1 MAQSRSGKKSTKS
14 SGTKKRTSSSKSSSS
29 RSTSARSASSRS
41 SRPSGR
47 AKRRAE
53 TPNLARSV
61 LLVGLSLLCVALVLV
76 PGQNLWRTLRSWYF
90 GVFGVMT
97 YFVGPFL
104 LYLAYLLASGYR
116 VALFAGKVSLM
127 GVLCAGVPVIF
138 SKLNVEG
145 LKAGEVIKMLFTRGG
160 TYYWEGGVLGA
171 PVGATL
177 LALFGRPASNILM
190 LLVFLLG
197 LMFFF
202 AITPVDVVLFVDT
215 QYKKLQAKREERAAA
230 ETAYDTRLF
239 HEEPEEES
247 VENLTEALPDANR
260 PHHPVYDVIADTS
273 RFPKQAAAPVQQPAR
288 QYAQPYTAPVTPVV
302 PEAPFTQQPAPQS
315 RAGFDVDLGPDATE
329 AARVK
334 AETHDPLEPV
344 NIGPGG
350 TFGMDPLSGKTNSPL
365 HYARPQQAAPA
376 PAPQEDF
383 ELQLEPA
390 EEEPAYTAPYTAPA
404 SYTAPS
410 TSYTAAP
417 ADSAPAPQEPVDELD
432 ALINRAVSGH
442 APYYAP
448 QEVSAE
454 TTLDLPQPTEFE
466 TPLTPVPQE
475 PQFDTP
481 LVPVEPEEDLPEP
494 TPVELPQIDMTGRVQ
509 GDTMVISPADLAAGM
524 AAQNVAPL
532 GEPTAADA
540 STTPAAAPMPAAP
553 VSPAVPASPAAI
565 PTLGG
570 SFSDT
575 GSVVSAAWQSGRS
588 VSEMLDAMASQ
599 PAAPSAPAVPV
610 QAPAYTAPAAEPVQ
624 EETTPAQTPAYT
636 APTTPQ
642 PAPSAPAY
650 QPAPQPMTRPA
661 AETTQSSFTVP
672 QQGEAARVRVSTAV
686 GNSAGAPIHT
696 PPVAAKADPNA
707 MRLPTSEEQPPEP
720 YCYPSLNLFNP
731 TRPDDEAGAAREMKK
746 NADILVNTLDSFGVK
761 TTMLDI
767 CRGPSVT
774 RYELQPQAGIK
785 VSRITSLADDIALNL
800 ATAGVRIEAPI
811 PGKPAVG
818 IEVPNKIRST
828 VNIRSVFESQNYIN
842 MRSPLTMAL
851 GKDIAG
857 TAQVAD
863 LCKMPHLL
871 IAGSTGSGKSVC
883 VNSIIISFLFRSGP
897 EDVKLI
903 LIDPKVV
910 ELAEYNGI
918 PHLLMPV
925 VTEPRKAAGALGAS
939 VAEMERRY
947 KLFAENNVREI
958 KAYNKL
964 AAQTGMEHLPYI
976 AIVIDELADLMM
988 VAGKEVEDYIC
999 RIAQKARAAGIHLI
1013 VATQRPSVD
1022 VITGLIKANIP
1033 SRIAFAV
1040 SSQIDSRTILD
1051 SGGAEKLL
1059 GNGDMLFL
1067 PVGASKPVRVQG
1079 TFVTDEEIG
1088 AVLSFIKS
1096 TSTAQYD
1103 EEMIAEMERRA
1114 VAEKGSKK
1122 GGDDD
1127 GDAGG
1132 ALDAMFEQAVE
1143 CVIEAGQASTSLLQR
1158 RCKLGYARAARI
1170 MDQMEQE
1177 KIIGP
1182 YEGAKPRAVLVTKSE
1197 WEERKLNGRYDE

>member
-1 MAQSRSGKKSTKS
+1 MAQSRSGKS
-14 SGTKKRTSSSKSSSS
+14 SGNKNRSSSSSKSKSRSSSS
-29 RSTSARSASSRS
+29 RSSTTYRASSGKSGQSSS
-41 SRPSGR
+41 SRNKAQASRR
-47 AKRRAE
+47 AQRRAE
-53 TPNLARSV
+53 TPNLARSI
-61 LLVGLSLLCVALVLV
+61 LLAGLGLLCVAMVLV
-76 PGQNLWRTLRSWYF
+76 PGQNMWKTLRGGLF
-90 GVFGVMT
+90 GIFGVMT
-97 YFVGPFL
+97 YLVGPFL

-116 VALFAGKVSLM
+116 VTLFAGKVALM
-127 GVLCAGVPVIF
+127 SVLCAGVPVIF
-138 SKLNVEG
+138 SNVSLND
-145 LKAGEVIKMLFTRGG
+145 ANPWQIIKMLFARGQ
-160 TYYWEGGVLGA
+160 TNFWEGGVWGA
-171 PVGATL
+171 PVGGTL
-177 LALFGRPASNILM
+177 LALFGRPASNVIM

-202 AITPVDVVLFVDT
+202 AITPADVVLFVNN
-215 QYKKLQAKREERAAA
+215 QYQKLQQARQDRAEE
-230 ETAYDTRLF
+230 ETAYDTQLF
-239 HEEPEEES
+239 AQEQEEEPI
-247 VENLTEALPDANR
+247 ENLTAPVQDNR
-260 PHHPVYDVIADTS
+260 PHHPAYDVIADTG
-273 RFPKQAAAPVQQPAR
+273 RIPVQPAQPVQPLVQQAAPVNQPA
-288 QYAQPYTAPVTPVV
+288 QPVQPAIPSQPAASAPVIPNYT
-302 PEAPFTQQPAPQS
+302 PAPTYAAYAAAAGYTPASYGTPAAESQP
-315 RAGFDVDLGPDATE
+315 RASFDVDLGPEATAS
-329 AARVK
+329 AAK
-334 AETHDPLEPV
+334 AAIEHDPLEPV

-350 TFGMDPLSGKTNSPL
+350 TFGMDPLSHLSDTS
-365 HYARPQQAAPA
+365 HYHAATADPQPAVQPVADEFELKLDDPAEAAP
-376 PAPQEDF
+376 
-383 ELQLEPA
+383 
-390 EEEPAYTAPYTAPA
+390 EE
-404 SYTAPS
+404 
-410 TSYTAAP
+410 AAG
-417 ADSAPAPQEPVDELD
+417 DELD
-432 ALINRAVSGH
+432 NLISRAVSGH
-442 APYYAP
+442 APYYGE
-448 QEVSAE
+448 QDVSSE
-454 TTLDLPQPTEFE
+454 TTLDLPQGSEFSV
-466 TPLTPVPQE
+466 PLTPE
-475 PQFDTP
+475 PTFDTP
-481 LVPVEPEEDLPEP
+481 LVPVEDDNSFGFPVDGEEGAF
-494 TPVELPQIDMTGRVQ
+494 TG
-509 GDTMVISPADLAAGM
+509 
-524 AAQNVAPL
+524 N
-532 GEPTAADA
+532 
-540 STTPAAAPMPAAP
+540 TPAEEPHSAPAASAAP
-553 VSPAVPASPAAI
+553 AI
-565 PTLGG
+565 PTIGG
-570 SFSDT
+570 SFSVNEAVSNAWNSGRPISDVLNAQPAT
-575 GSVVSAAWQSGRS
+575 PVPQAAPVVPASSVAAAVSA
-588 VSEMLDAMASQ
+588 Q
-599 PAAPSAPAVPV
+599 P
-610 QAPAYTAPAAEPVQ
+610 QQ
-624 EETTPAQTPAYT
+624 
-636 APTTPQ
+636 PTGT
-642 PAPSAPAY
+642 
-650 QPAPQPMTRPA
+650 
-661 AETTQSSFTVP
+661 ESSFVVP
-672 QQGEAARVRVSTAV
+672 QRGEAAHLQVSTSV
-686 GNSAGAPIHT
+686 GNSASAPISS
-696 PPVAAKADPNA
+696 PPSAAKADPNTMNLAA
-707 MRLPTSEEQPPEP
+707 MQAEPVEP
-720 YCYPSLNLFNP
+720 YCYPSLNLFNA

-828 VNIRSVFESQNYIN
+828 VNIRAVFESQNYIN

-857 TAQVAD
+857 AAQVAD

-883 VNSIIISFLFRSGP
+883 VNSIIISFLFRSSP

-964 AAQTGMEHLPYI
+964 AAQTGLEHLPYI

-1051 SGGAEKLL
+1051 ASGAEKLL

-1096 TSTAQYD
+1096 TSSTQYD

-1122 GGDDD
+1122 GSDDD
-1127 GDAGG
+1127 GDTGG
-1132 ALDAMFEQAVE
+1132 ALDPMFEQAVE
-1143 CVIEAGQASTSLLQR
+1143 CVIDAGQASTSLLQR

-1182 YEGAKPRAVLVTKSE
+1182 YEGAKPRTVLVSKAQ
-1197 WEERKLNGRYDE
+1197 WEERKLNGQYDEA

>member
-1 MAQSRSGKKSTKS
+1 MAQSRSGKS
-14 SGTKKRTSSSKSSSS
+14 SGNKNRSSSSSKSKSRSSSS
-29 RSTSARSASSRS
+29 RSSTTYRASSGKSGQSSS
-41 SRPSGR
+41 SRNKAQASRR
-47 AKRRAE
+47 AQRRAE
-53 TPNLARSV
+53 TPNLARSI
-61 LLVGLSLLCVALVLV
+61 LLAGLGLLCVAMVLV
-76 PGQNLWRTLRSWYF
+76 PGQNMWKTLRGGLF
-90 GVFGVMT
+90 GIFGVMT
-97 YFVGPFL
+97 YLVGPFL

-116 VALFAGKVSLM
+116 VTLFAGKVALM
-127 GVLCAGVPVIF
+127 SVLCAGVPVIF
-138 SKLNVEG
+138 SNVSPND
-145 LKAGEVIKMLFTRGG
+145 ANPWQIIKMLFARGQ
-160 TYYWEGGVLGA
+160 TNFWEGGVWGA
-171 PVGATL
+171 PVGGTL
-177 LALFGRPASNILM
+177 LALFGRPASNVIM

-202 AITPVDVVLFVDT
+202 AITPADVVLFVNN
-215 QYKKLQAKREERAAA
+215 QYQKLQQARQDRAEE
-230 ETAYDTRLF
+230 ETAYDTQLF
-239 HEEPEEES
+239 AQEQEEEPI
-247 VENLTEALPDANR
+247 ENLTAPVQDNR
-260 PHHPVYDVIADTS
+260 PHHPAYDVIADTG
-273 RFPKQAAAPVQQPAR
+273 RIPVQPAQPVQPLVQQAAPVNQPA
-288 QYAQPYTAPVTPVV
+288 QPVQPAIPSQPAASAPVIPNYT
-302 PEAPFTQQPAPQS
+302 PAPTYAAYAAAAGYTPASYGTPAAESQP
-315 RAGFDVDLGPDATE
+315 RASFDVDLGPEATAS
-329 AARVK
+329 AAK
-334 AETHDPLEPV
+334 AAIEHDPLEPV

-350 TFGMDPLSGKTNSPL
+350 TFGMDPLSHLSDTS
-365 HYARPQQAAPA
+365 HYHAATADPQPAVQPVADEFELKLDDPAEAAP
-376 PAPQEDF
+376 
-383 ELQLEPA
+383 
-390 EEEPAYTAPYTAPA
+390 EE
-404 SYTAPS
+404 
-410 TSYTAAP
+410 AAG
-417 ADSAPAPQEPVDELD
+417 DELD
-432 ALINRAVSGH
+432 NLISRAVSGH
-442 APYYAP
+442 APYYGE
-448 QEVSAE
+448 QDVSSE
-454 TTLDLPQPTEFE
+454 TTLDLPQESEFSV
-466 TPLTPVPQE
+466 PLTPE
-475 PQFDTP
+475 PTFDTP
-481 LVPVEPEEDLPEP
+481 LVPVED
-494 TPVELPQIDMTGRVQ
+494 
-509 GDTMVISPADLAAGM
+509 
-524 AAQNVAPL
+524 
-532 GEPTAADA
+532 DA
-540 STTPAAAPMPAAP
+540 SFGIPVDGEEGAFTGNTPAKEPHSAPAASAAP
-553 VSPAVPASPAAI
+553 AI
-565 PTLGG
+565 PTIGG
-570 SFSDT
+570 SFSVNEAVSNAWNSGRPISDVLNAQPAT
-575 GSVVSAAWQSGRS
+575 PVPQAAPVVPASSVAAAVSA
-588 VSEMLDAMASQ
+588 Q
-599 PAAPSAPAVPV
+599 P
-610 QAPAYTAPAAEPVQ
+610 QQ
-624 EETTPAQTPAYT
+624 
-636 APTTPQ
+636 PTGT
-642 PAPSAPAY
+642 
-650 QPAPQPMTRPA
+650 
-661 AETTQSSFTVP
+661 ESSFVVP
-672 QQGEAARVRVSTAV
+672 QRGEAAHLQVSTSV
-686 GNSAGAPIHT
+686 GNSASAPISS
-696 PPVAAKADPNA
+696 PPSAAKADPNTMNLAA
-707 MRLPTSEEQPPEP
+707 MQAEPVEP
-720 YCYPSLNLFNP
+720 YCYPSLNLFNA

-828 VNIRSVFESQNYIN
+828 VNIRAVFESQNYIN

-857 TAQVAD
+857 AAQVAD

-883 VNSIIISFLFRSGP
+883 VNSIIISFLFRSSP

-964 AAQTGMEHLPYI
+964 AAQTGLEHLPYI

-1051 SGGAEKLL
+1051 ASGAEKLL

-1096 TSTAQYD
+1096 TSSTQYD

-1122 GGDDD
+1122 GSDDD
-1127 GDAGG
+1127 GDTGG
-1132 ALDAMFEQAVE
+1132 ALDPMFEQAVE
-1143 CVIEAGQASTSLLQR
+1143 CVIDAGQASTSLLQR

-1182 YEGAKPRAVLVTKSE
+1182 YEGAKPRTVLVSKAQ
-1197 WEERKLNGRYDE
+1197 WEERKLNGQYDEA

>member
-1 MAQSRSGKKSTKS
+1 MAQSRSGKKSTKNFSGKKGTATSRGTGRS
-14 SGTKKRTSSSKSSSS
+14 STG
-29 RSTSARSASSRS
+29 RSASARSSAASRS
-41 SRPSGR
+41 RQPSRR
-47 AKRRAE
+47 AQRRAE
-53 TPNLARSV
+53 TPNLARSI
-61 LLVGLSLLCVALVLV
+61 LLVGLGLLCVALVLV

-90 GVFGVMT
+90 GVFGITT
-97 YFVGPFL
+97 YLVGPFL
-104 LYLAYLLASGYR
+104 LYLAYLLATGYR

-127 GVLCAGVPVIF
+127 GVLCASVPVIF
-138 SKLNVEG
+138 SKLNIEN
-145 LKAGEVIKMLFTRGG
+145 LKVGEIVKMLFTRGG
-160 TYYWEGGVLGA
+160 TYFWEGGVLGA
-171 PVGATL
+171 PIGATL
-177 LALFGRPASNILM
+177 LALFGRPASNIIM
-190 LLVFLLG
+190 LLIFLLG

-202 AITPVDVVLFVDT
+202 AITPADVVLFVDG
-215 QYKKLQAKREERAAA
+215 QYKTLQAKREERAAA

-239 HEEPEEES
+239 EQEPEEES
-247 VENLTEALPDANR
+247 VENLTGALPDSSR

-273 RFPKQAAAPVQQPAR
+273 RFPKQTPPAPQRQAACTP
-288 QYAQPYTAPVTPVV
+288 PVTPAV
-302 PEAPFTQQPAPQS
+302 PEAPFAAKPAAQTHAS
-315 RAGFDVDLGPDATE
+315 FDVDLGPSAGE
-329 AARVK
+329 NARQK
-334 AETHDPLEPV
+334 AVSADPLEPV
-344 NIGPGG
+344 SIGPGG
-350 TFGMDPLSGKTNSPL
+350 TFGMDPLSNRANSTL
-365 HYARPQQAAPA
+365 HHTQPQPA
-376 PAPQEDF
+376 PAPKEDF
-383 ELQLEPA
+383 ELQLQPASEPA
-390 EEEPAYTAPYTAPA
+390 APVYSTPLTPVTPAAQA
-404 SYTAPS
+404 S
-410 TSYTAAP
+410 
-417 ADSAPAPQEPVDELD
+417 PAPQDELD

-442 APYYAP
+442 APYYTP

-475 PQFDTP
+475 PKFDTP
-481 LVPVEPEEDLPEP
+481 LVPVEDEPEP
-494 TPVELPQIDMTGRVQ
+494 IPVELPQLDMTGRVQ
-509 GDTMVISPADLAAGM
+509 GDTMVLSPADLAAQM
-524 AAQNVAPL
+524 AADAAPL
-532 GEPTAADA
+532 G
-540 STTPAAAPMPAAP
+540 TPAPAAVPAAP
-553 VSPAVPASPAAI
+553 EAPAVSAPI

-575 GSVVSAAWQSGRS
+575 GSAVSAAWQSGRS
-588 VSEMLDAMASQ
+588 VSEMLDDMLAET
-599 PAAPSAPAVPV
+599 PAAPAQPVVEAPALASDSYTAAPAAAPQPYQSAPA
-610 QAPAYTAPAAEPVQ
+610 
-624 EETTPAQTPAYT
+624 
-636 APTTPQ
+636 
-642 PAPSAPAY
+642 
-650 QPAPQPMTRPA
+650 MTRPA

-672 QQGEAARVRVSTAV
+672 RQGEAARVQVSTAV

-696 PPVAAKADPNA
+696 PPCAVKADPNA

-720 YCYPSLNLFNP
+720 YCYPSLNLFNA

-828 VNIRSVFESQNYIN
+828 VNIRAVFESQNYIN

-1127 GDAGG
+1127 GDGGG

-1182 YEGAKPRAVLVTKSE
+1182 YEGAKPRAVLVTKAE
-1197 WEERKLNGRYDE
+1197 WEERKLNGQYDG

>member
-1 MAQSRSGKKSTKS
+1 MAQSRSGKS
-14 SGTKKRTSSSKSSSS
+14 SGNKNRSSSSSKSKSRSSSS
-29 RSTSARSASSRS
+29 RSSTTYRASSGKSGQSSSSRS
-41 SRPSGR
+41 KAQASRR
-47 AKRRAE
+47 AQRRAE
-53 TPNLARSV
+53 TPNLARSI
-61 LLVGLSLLCVALVLV
+61 LLAGLGLLCVAMVLV
-76 PGQNLWRTLRSWYF
+76 PGQNMWKTLRGGLF
-90 GVFGVMT
+90 GIFGVMT
-97 YFVGPFL
+97 YLVGPFL

-116 VALFAGKVSLM
+116 VTLFAGKVALM
-127 GVLCAGVPVIF
+127 SVLCAGVPVIF
-138 SKLNVEG
+138 SNVSPND
-145 LKAGEVIKMLFTRGG
+145 ANPWQIIKMLFARGQ
-160 TYYWEGGVLGA
+160 TNFWEGGVWGA
-171 PVGATL
+171 PVGGTL
-177 LALFGRPASNILM
+177 LALFGRPASNVIM

-202 AITPVDVVLFVDT
+202 AITPADVVLFVNN
-215 QYKKLQAKREERAAA
+215 QYQKLQQARQDRAEE
-230 ETAYDTRLF
+230 ETAYDTQLF
-239 HEEPEEES
+239 AQEQEEEPI
-247 VENLTEALPDANR
+247 ENLTAPVQDNR
-260 PHHPVYDVIADTS
+260 PHHPAYDVIADTG
-273 RFPKQAAAPVQQPAR
+273 RIPVQPAQPVQPLVQQAAPVNQPA
-288 QYAQPYTAPVTPVV
+288 QPVQPAIPSQPAASAPVIPNYT
-302 PEAPFTQQPAPQS
+302 PAPTYAAYAAAAGYTPASYGTPAAESQP
-315 RAGFDVDLGPDATE
+315 RASFDVDLGPEATAS
-329 AARVK
+329 AAK
-334 AETHDPLEPV
+334 AAIEHDPLEPV

-350 TFGMDPLSGKTNSPL
+350 TFGMDPLSHLSDTS
-365 HYARPQQAAPA
+365 HYHAATADPQPAVQPAAD
-376 PAPQEDF
+376 EF
-383 ELQLEPA
+383 ELKLDDPA
-390 EEEPAYTAPYTAPA
+390 EVAPEE
-404 SYTAPS
+404 
-410 TSYTAAP
+410 AAG
-417 ADSAPAPQEPVDELD
+417 DELD
-432 ALINRAVSGH
+432 NLISRAVSGH
-442 APYYAP
+442 APYYGE
-448 QEVSAE
+448 QDVSSE
-454 TTLDLPQPTEFE
+454 TPLDLPQESEFSV
-466 TPLTPVPQE
+466 PLTPE
-475 PQFDTP
+475 PTFDTP
-481 LVPVEPEEDLPEP
+481 LVPVED
-494 TPVELPQIDMTGRVQ
+494 
-509 GDTMVISPADLAAGM
+509 
-524 AAQNVAPL
+524 
-532 GEPTAADA
+532 DA
-540 STTPAAAPMPAAP
+540 SFGIPVDGEEGAFTGNTPAKEPHSAPAASAAP
-553 VSPAVPASPAAI
+553 AI
-565 PTLGG
+565 PTIGG
-570 SFSDT
+570 SFSVNEAVSNAWNSGRPISDVLNAQPAT
-575 GSVVSAAWQSGRS
+575 PVPQAAPVVPASSVAAAVSA
-588 VSEMLDAMASQ
+588 Q
-599 PAAPSAPAVPV
+599 P
-610 QAPAYTAPAAEPVQ
+610 QQ
-624 EETTPAQTPAYT
+624 
-636 APTTPQ
+636 PTGT
-642 PAPSAPAY
+642 
-650 QPAPQPMTRPA
+650 
-661 AETTQSSFTVP
+661 ESSFVVP
-672 QQGEAARVRVSTAV
+672 QRGEAAHLQVSTSV
-686 GNSAGAPIHT
+686 GNSASAPISS
-696 PPVAAKADPNA
+696 PPSVAKADPNTMNLAA
-707 MRLPTSEEQPPEP
+707 MQAEPVEP
-720 YCYPSLNLFNP
+720 YCYPSLNLFNA

-828 VNIRSVFESQNYIN
+828 VNIRAVFESQNYIN

-857 TAQVAD
+857 AAQVAD

-883 VNSIIISFLFRSGP
+883 VNSIIISFLFRSSP

-964 AAQTGMEHLPYI
+964 AAQTGLEHLPYI

-1051 SGGAEKLL
+1051 ASGAEKLL

-1096 TSTAQYD
+1096 TSSTQYD

-1122 GGDDD
+1122 GSDDD
-1127 GDAGG
+1127 GDTGG
-1132 ALDAMFEQAVE
+1132 ALDPMFEQAVE
-1143 CVIEAGQASTSLLQR
+1143 CVIDAGQASTSLLQR

-1182 YEGAKPRAVLVTKSE
+1182 YEGAKPRTVLVSKAQ
-1197 WEERKLNGRYDE
+1197 WEERKLNGQYDEA

>member
-1 MAQSRSGKKSTKS
+1 MAQSRSGKS
-14 SGTKKRTSSSKSSSS
+14 SGNKNRSSSSSKSKSRSSSS
-29 RSTSARSASSRS
+29 RSSTTYRASSGKSGQSSSSRS
-41 SRPSGR
+41 KAQASRR
-47 AKRRAE
+47 AQRRAE
-53 TPNLARSV
+53 TPNLARSI
-61 LLVGLSLLCVALVLV
+61 LLAGLGLLCVAMVLV
-76 PGQNLWRTLRSWYF
+76 PGQNMWKTLRGGLF
-90 GVFGVMT
+90 GIFGVMT
-97 YFVGPFL
+97 YLVGPFL

-116 VALFAGKVSLM
+116 VTLFAGKVTLM
-127 GVLCAGVPVIF
+127 SVLCAGVPVIF
-138 SKLNVEG
+138 SNVSPND
-145 LKAGEVIKMLFTRGG
+145 ANPWQIIKMLFARGQ
-160 TYYWEGGVLGA
+160 THFWEGGVWGA
-171 PVGATL
+171 PVGGTL
-177 LALFGRPASNILM
+177 LALFGRPASNVIM

-202 AITPVDVVLFVDT
+202 AITPADVVLFVNN
-215 QYKKLQAKREERAAA
+215 QYQKLQQARQDRAEE
-230 ETAYDTRLF
+230 ETAYDTQLF
-239 HEEPEEES
+239 AQEQEEEPI
-247 VENLTEALPDANR
+247 ENLTAPAQDNR
-260 PHHPVYDVIADTS
+260 PHHPAYDVIADTG
-273 RFPKQAAAPVQQPAR
+273 RIPVQPAQPVQPLVQQAAPVNQPA
-288 QYAQPYTAPVTPVV
+288 QPVQPATPSQPAASAPVIPNYT
-302 PEAPFTQQPAPQS
+302 PAPTYAAYAAAAGYTPASYGTPAAESQP
-315 RAGFDVDLGPDATE
+315 RASFDVDLGPEATAS
-329 AARVK
+329 AAK
-334 AETHDPLEPV
+334 AAIEHDPLEPV
-344 NIGPGG
+344 SIGPGG
-350 TFGMDPLSGKTNSPL
+350 TFGMDPLSHLSDTS
-365 HYARPQQAAPA
+365 HYHAATADPQPAVQPAADEFELKLDDPAKAAP
-376 PAPQEDF
+376 
-383 ELQLEPA
+383 
-390 EEEPAYTAPYTAPA
+390 EE
-404 SYTAPS
+404 
-410 TSYTAAP
+410 AAG
-417 ADSAPAPQEPVDELD
+417 DELD
-432 ALINRAVSGH
+432 NLISRAVSGH
-442 APYYAP
+442 APYYGE
-448 QEVSAE
+448 QDVSSE
-454 TTLDLPQPTEFE
+454 TTLDLPQESEFSV
-466 TPLTPVPQE
+466 PLTPE
-475 PQFDTP
+475 PTFDTP
-481 LVPVEPEEDLPEP
+481 LVPVEDDNSFGFPVDGEEG
-494 TPVELPQIDMTGRVQ
+494 VFTG
-509 GDTMVISPADLAAGM
+509 
-524 AAQNVAPL
+524 
-532 GEPTAADA
+532 
-540 STTPAAAPMPAAP
+540 TTPAEEPHSAPAASAAPAIPTIGGSFSVNEAVSDAWNSGRPISDVLNAQPAAP
-553 VSPAVPASPAAI
+553 VPQAAPVVPASSVAAA
-565 PTLGG
+565 
-570 SFSDT
+570 
-575 GSVVSAAWQSGRS
+575 VSA
-588 VSEMLDAMASQ
+588 Q
-599 PAAPSAPAVPV
+599 P
-610 QAPAYTAPAAEPVQ
+610 QQ
-624 EETTPAQTPAYT
+624 
-636 APTTPQ
+636 PTST
-642 PAPSAPAY
+642 
-650 QPAPQPMTRPA
+650 
-661 AETTQSSFTVP
+661 ESSFVVP
-672 QQGEAARVRVSTAV
+672 QRGEAAHLQVSTSV
-686 GNSAGAPIHT
+686 GNSASAPISS
-696 PPVAAKADPNA
+696 PPSAAKADPNTMNLAA
-707 MRLPTSEEQPPEP
+707 MQAEPVEP
-720 YCYPSLNLFNP
+720 YCYPSLNLFNA

-828 VNIRSVFESQNYIN
+828 VNIRAVFESQNYIN

-857 TAQVAD
+857 AAQVAD

-883 VNSIIISFLFRSGP
+883 VNSIIISFLFRSSP

-964 AAQTGMEHLPYI
+964 AAQTGLEHLPYI

-1051 SGGAEKLL
+1051 ASGAEKLL

-1079 TFVTDEEIG
+1079 TLVTDEEIG
-1088 AVLSFIKS
+1088 AGLSLTKS
-1096 TSTAQYD
+1096 TSSTQYD

-1122 GGDDD
+1122 GSDDD
-1127 GDAGG
+1127 GDTGG
-1132 ALDAMFEQAVE
+1132 ALDPMFEQAVE
-1143 CVIEAGQASTSLLQR
+1143 CVIDAGQASTSLLQR

-1182 YEGAKPRAVLVTKSE
+1182 YEGAKPRTVLVSKAQ
-1197 WEERKLNGRYDE
+1197 WEERKLNGQYDEA

>member
-1 MAQSRSGKKSTKS
+1 MAQSRSGKS
-14 SGTKKRTSSSKSSSS
+14 SGNKNRSSSSSKSKSRSSSS
-29 RSTSARSASSRS
+29 RSSTTYRASSGKSGQSSSSRS
-41 SRPSGR
+41 KAQASRR
-47 AKRRAE
+47 AQRRAE
-53 TPNLARSV
+53 TPNLARSI
-61 LLVGLSLLCVALVLV
+61 LLAGLGLLCVAMVLV
-76 PGQNLWRTLRSWYF
+76 PGQNMWKTLRGGLF
-90 GVFGVMT
+90 GIFGVMT
-97 YFVGPFL
+97 YLVGPFL

-116 VALFAGKVSLM
+116 VTLFAGKVTLM
-127 GVLCAGVPVIF
+127 SVLCAGVPVIF
-138 SKLNVEG
+138 SNVTLND
-145 LKAGEVIKMLFTRGG
+145 ANPWQIIKMLFARGQ
-160 TYYWEGGVLGA
+160 TNFWEGGVWGA
-171 PVGATL
+171 PVGGTL
-177 LALFGRPASNILM
+177 LALFGRPASNVIM

-202 AITPVDVVLFVDT
+202 AITPADVVLFVNN
-215 QYKKLQAKREERAAA
+215 QYQKLQQARQDRAEE
-230 ETAYDTRLF
+230 ETAYDTQLF
-239 HEEPEEES
+239 AQEQEEEPI
-247 VENLTEALPDANR
+247 ENLTAPAQDNR
-260 PHHPVYDVIADTS
+260 PHHPAYDVIADTG
-273 RFPKQAAAPVQQPAR
+273 RIPVQPAQPVQPLVQQAAPVNQPA
-288 QYAQPYTAPVTPVV
+288 QPVQSAVPSQPAASAPVIPNYT
-302 PEAPFTQQPAPQS
+302 PAPTYAAYAAAAGYTPASYGTPAAESQP
-315 RAGFDVDLGPDATE
+315 RASFDVDLGPEATAS
-329 AARVK
+329 AAK
-334 AETHDPLEPV
+334 AAIEHDPLEPV
-344 NIGPGG
+344 SIGPGG
-350 TFGMDPLSGKTNSPL
+350 TFGMDPLSHLSDTS
-365 HYARPQQAAPA
+365 HYHAATADPQPAVQPAADEFELKLDDPAEAAP
-376 PAPQEDF
+376 
-383 ELQLEPA
+383 
-390 EEEPAYTAPYTAPA
+390 EE
-404 SYTAPS
+404 
-410 TSYTAAP
+410 AAG
-417 ADSAPAPQEPVDELD
+417 DELD
-432 ALINRAVSGH
+432 NLISRAVSGH
-442 APYYAP
+442 APYYGE
-448 QEVSAE
+448 QDVSSE
-454 TTLDLPQPTEFE
+454 TTLDLPQESEFSV
-466 TPLTPVPQE
+466 PLTPE
-475 PQFDTP
+475 PTFDTP
-481 LVPVEPEEDLPEP
+481 LVPVED
-494 TPVELPQIDMTGRVQ
+494 
-509 GDTMVISPADLAAGM
+509 
-524 AAQNVAPL
+524 
-532 GEPTAADA
+532 DA
-540 STTPAAAPMPAAP
+540 SFGIPVDGEEGAFTGNTPAEEPHSAPAASAAP
-553 VSPAVPASPAAI
+553 AI
-565 PTLGG
+565 PTIGG
-570 SFSDT
+570 SFSVNEAVSDAWNSGRPISDVLNAQPAT
-575 GSVVSAAWQSGRS
+575 PVPQAASVVPASSVAAAVSA
-588 VSEMLDAMASQ
+588 Q
-599 PAAPSAPAVPV
+599 P
-610 QAPAYTAPAAEPVQ
+610 QQ
-624 EETTPAQTPAYT
+624 
-636 APTTPQ
+636 PTGT
-642 PAPSAPAY
+642 
-650 QPAPQPMTRPA
+650 
-661 AETTQSSFTVP
+661 ESSFVVP
-672 QQGEAARVRVSTAV
+672 QRGEAAHLQVSTSV
-686 GNSAGAPIHT
+686 GNSASAPISS
-696 PPVAAKADPNA
+696 PPSAAKADPNTMNLAA
-707 MRLPTSEEQPPEP
+707 MQAEPVEP
-720 YCYPSLNLFNP
+720 YCYPSLNLFNA

-828 VNIRSVFESQNYIN
+828 VNIRAVFESQNYIN

-857 TAQVAD
+857 AAQVAD

-883 VNSIIISFLFRSGP
+883 VNSIIISFLFRSSP

-964 AAQTGMEHLPYI
+964 AAQTGLEHLPYI

-1051 SGGAEKLL
+1051 ASGAEKLL

-1096 TSTAQYD
+1096 TSSTQYD

-1122 GGDDD
+1122 GSDDD
-1127 GDAGG
+1127 GDTGG
-1132 ALDAMFEQAVE
+1132 ALDPMFEQAVE
-1143 CVIEAGQASTSLLQR
+1143 CVIDAGQASTSLLQR

-1182 YEGAKPRAVLVTKSE
+1182 YEGAKPRTVLVSKAQ
-1197 WEERKLNGRYDE
+1197 WEERKLNGQYDEA

>member
-1 MAQSRSGKKSTKS
+1 MAQSRSGKS
-14 SGTKKRTSSSKSSSS
+14 SGNKNRSSSSSKSKSRSSSS
-29 RSTSARSASSRS
+29 RSSTTYRASSGKSGQSSSSRS
-41 SRPSGR
+41 KAQASRR
-47 AKRRAE
+47 AQRRAE
-53 TPNLARSV
+53 TPNLARSI
-61 LLVGLSLLCVALVLV
+61 LLAGLGLLCVAMVLV
-76 PGQNLWRTLRSWYF
+76 PGQNMWKTLRGGLF
-90 GVFGVMT
+90 GIFGVMT
-97 YFVGPFL
+97 YLVGPFL

-116 VALFAGKVSLM
+116 VTLFAGKVALM
-127 GVLCAGVPVIF
+127 SVLCAGVPVIF
-138 SKLNVEG
+138 SNVSLND
-145 LKAGEVIKMLFTRGG
+145 ANPWQIIKMLFARGQ
-160 TYYWEGGVLGA
+160 TNFWEGGVWGA
-171 PVGATL
+171 PVGGTL
-177 LALFGRPASNILM
+177 LALFGRPASNVIM

-202 AITPVDVVLFVDT
+202 AITPADVVLFVNN
-215 QYKKLQAKREERAAA
+215 QYQKLQQARQDRAEE
-230 ETAYDTRLF
+230 ETAYDTQLF
-239 HEEPEEES
+239 AQEQEEEPI
-247 VENLTEALPDANR
+247 ENLTAPVQDNR
-260 PHHPVYDVIADTS
+260 PHHPAYDVIADTG
-273 RFPKQAAAPVQQPAR
+273 RIPVQPAQPVQPLVQQAAPVNQPTQPVQPAIPS
-288 QYAQPYTAPVTPVV
+288 QPAASAPVIPNYT
-302 PEAPFTQQPAPQS
+302 PAPTYAAYAAAAGYTPASYGTPAAESQP
-315 RAGFDVDLGPDATE
+315 RASFDVDLGPEATAS
-329 AARVK
+329 AAK
-334 AETHDPLEPV
+334 AAIEHDPLEPV

-350 TFGMDPLSGKTNSPL
+350 TFGMDPLSHLSDTS
-365 HYARPQQAAPA
+365 HYHAATADPQPAVQPAADEFELKLDDPAEAAP
-376 PAPQEDF
+376 
-383 ELQLEPA
+383 
-390 EEEPAYTAPYTAPA
+390 EE
-404 SYTAPS
+404 
-410 TSYTAAP
+410 AAG
-417 ADSAPAPQEPVDELD
+417 DELD
-432 ALINRAVSGH
+432 NLISRAVSGH
-442 APYYAP
+442 APYYGE
-448 QEVSAE
+448 QDVSSE
-454 TTLDLPQPTEFE
+454 TTLDLPQESEFSV
-466 TPLTPVPQE
+466 PLTPE
-475 PQFDTP
+475 PTFDTP
-481 LVPVEPEEDLPEP
+481 LVPVEDDNSFGFPVDGEEG
-494 TPVELPQIDMTGRVQ
+494 VFTG
-509 GDTMVISPADLAAGM
+509 
-524 AAQNVAPL
+524 
-532 GEPTAADA
+532 
-540 STTPAAAPMPAAP
+540 TTPAEEPHNTPAASAAP
-553 VSPAVPASPAAI
+553 AI
-565 PTLGG
+565 PTIGG
-570 SFSDT
+570 SFSVNEAVSDAWNSGRPISDVLNAQPAT
-575 GSVVSAAWQSGRS
+575 PVPQAAPVVPASSVAAAVSA
-588 VSEMLDAMASQ
+588 Q
-599 PAAPSAPAVPV
+599 P
-610 QAPAYTAPAAEPVQ
+610 QQ
-624 EETTPAQTPAYT
+624 
-636 APTTPQ
+636 PTGT
-642 PAPSAPAY
+642 
-650 QPAPQPMTRPA
+650 
-661 AETTQSSFTVP
+661 ESSFVVP
-672 QQGEAARVRVSTAV
+672 QRGEAAHLQVSTSV
-686 GNSAGAPIHT
+686 GNSASAPISS
-696 PPVAAKADPNA
+696 PPSAAKADPNTMNLAA
-707 MRLPTSEEQPPEP
+707 MQAEPVEP
-720 YCYPSLNLFNP
+720 YCYPSLNLFNA

-828 VNIRSVFESQNYIN
+828 VNIRAVFESQNYIN

-857 TAQVAD
+857 AAQVAD

-883 VNSIIISFLFRSGP
+883 VNSIIISFLFRSSP

-964 AAQTGMEHLPYI
+964 AAQTGLEHLPYI

-1051 SGGAEKLL
+1051 ASGAEKLL

-1096 TSTAQYD
+1096 TSSTQYD

-1122 GGDDD
+1122 GSDDD
-1127 GDAGG
+1127 GDTGG
-1132 ALDAMFEQAVE
+1132 ALDPMFEQAVE
-1143 CVIEAGQASTSLLQR
+1143 CVIDAGQASTSLLQR

-1182 YEGAKPRAVLVTKSE
+1182 YEGAKPRTVLVSKAQ
-1197 WEERKLNGRYDE
+1197 WEERKLNGQYDEA

>member
-1 MAQSRSGKKSTKS
+1 MAQSRSGKS
-14 SGTKKRTSSSKSSSS
+14 SGNKNRSSSSSKSKSRSSSS
-29 RSTSARSASSRS
+29 RSSTTYRASSGKSGQSSSSRS
-41 SRPSGR
+41 KAQASRR
-47 AKRRAE
+47 AQRRAE
-53 TPNLARSV
+53 TPNLARSI
-61 LLVGLSLLCVALVLV
+61 LLAGLGLLCVAMVLV
-76 PGQNLWRTLRSWYF
+76 PGQNMWKTLRGGLF
-90 GVFGVMT
+90 GIFGVMT
-97 YFVGPFL
+97 YLVGPFL

-116 VALFAGKVSLM
+116 VTLFAGKVALM
-127 GVLCAGVPVIF
+127 SVLCAGVPVIF
-138 SKLNVEG
+138 SNVSLND
-145 LKAGEVIKMLFTRGG
+145 ANPWQIIKMLFARGQ
-160 TYYWEGGVLGA
+160 TNFWEGGVWGA
-171 PVGATL
+171 PVGGTL
-177 LALFGRPASNILM
+177 LALFGRPASNVIM

-202 AITPVDVVLFVDT
+202 AITPADVVLFVNN
-215 QYKKLQAKREERAAA
+215 QYQKLQQARQDRAEE
-230 ETAYDTRLF
+230 ETAYDTQLF
-239 HEEPEEES
+239 AQEQEEEPI
-247 VENLTEALPDANR
+247 ENLTAPAQDNR
-260 PHHPVYDVIADTS
+260 PHHPAYDVIADTG
-273 RFPKQAAAPVQQPAR
+273 RIPVQPAQPVQPLVQQAAPVNQPA
-288 QYAQPYTAPVTPVV
+288 QPVQPAIPSQPAASAPVIPNYT
-302 PEAPFTQQPAPQS
+302 PAPTYAAYAAAAGYTPASYGTPAAESQP
-315 RAGFDVDLGPDATE
+315 RASFDVDLGPEATAS
-329 AARVK
+329 AAK
-334 AETHDPLEPV
+334 AAIEHDPLEPV

-350 TFGMDPLSGKTNSPL
+350 TFGMDPLSHLSDTS
-365 HYARPQQAAPA
+365 HYHAAAAEQQPTVQPAAD
-376 PAPQEDF
+376 EF
-383 ELQLEPA
+383 ELKLDDPA
-390 EEEPAYTAPYTAPA
+390 ETAPEE
-404 SYTAPS
+404 
-410 TSYTAAP
+410 AAG
-417 ADSAPAPQEPVDELD
+417 DELD
-432 ALINRAVSGH
+432 NLISRAVSGH
-442 APYYAP
+442 APYYGE
-448 QEVSAE
+448 QDVSSE
-454 TTLDLPQPTEFE
+454 TTLDLPQESEFSV
-466 TPLTPVPQE
+466 PLTPQPT
-475 PQFDTP
+475 FDTP
-481 LVPVEPEEDLPEP
+481 LVPVED
-494 TPVELPQIDMTGRVQ
+494 
-509 GDTMVISPADLAAGM
+509 
-524 AAQNVAPL
+524 
-532 GEPTAADA
+532 DA
-540 STTPAAAPMPAAP
+540 SFDIPVDGEEGVFTGTTPAEEPHSAPAASAAP
-553 VSPAVPASPAAI
+553 AI
-565 PTLGG
+565 PTIGG
-570 SFSDT
+570 SFS
-575 GSVVSAAWQSGRS
+575 VNEAVSDAWNSGRPIS
-588 VSEMLDAMASQ
+588 DVLN
-599 PAAPSAPAVPV
+599 
-610 QAPAYTAPAAEPVQ
+610 
-624 EETTPAQTPAYT
+624 AQ
-636 APTTPQ
+636 PTTPVPQAAPVVPASSVAAAVSAQ
-642 PAPSAPAY
+642 PQ
-650 QPAPQPMTRPA
+650 QPTGT
-661 AETTQSSFTVP
+661 ESSFVVP
-672 QQGEAARVRVSTAV
+672 QRGEAAHLQVSTSV
-686 GNSAGAPIHT
+686 GNSASAPISS
-696 PPVAAKADPNA
+696 PPSAAKADPNTMNLAA
-707 MRLPTSEEQPPEP
+707 MQAEPVEP
-720 YCYPSLNLFNP
+720 YCYPSLNLFNA
-731 TRPDDEAGAAREMKK
+731 THPDDEAGAAREMKK

-828 VNIRSVFESQNYIN
+828 VNIRAVFESQNYIN

-857 TAQVAD
+857 AAQVAD

-883 VNSIIISFLFRSGP
+883 VNSIIISFLFRSSP

-964 AAQTGMEHLPYI
+964 AAQTGLEHLPYI

-1051 SGGAEKLL
+1051 ASGAEKLL

-1096 TSTAQYD
+1096 TSSTQYD

-1122 GGDDD
+1122 GSDDD
-1127 GDAGG
+1127 GDTGG
-1132 ALDAMFEQAVE
+1132 ALDPMFEQAVE
-1143 CVIEAGQASTSLLQR
+1143 CVIDAGQASTSLLQR

-1182 YEGAKPRAVLVTKSE
+1182 YEGAKPRTVLVSKAQ
-1197 WEERKLNGRYDE
+1197 WEERKLNGQYDEA

>member
-1 MAQSRSGKKSTKS
+1 MAQSRSRKTGSQKRSSTS
-14 SGTKKRTSSSKSSSS
+14 RSSSS
-29 RSTSARSASSRS
+29 RSRSSSARSSSSRS
-41 SRPSGR
+41 KTAASRR
-47 AKRRAE
+47 ARRRAE
-53 TPNLARSV
+53 NPNLLRSV
-61 LLVGLSLLCVALVLV
+61 LLAGLGLLCVAMVLV
-76 PGQNLWRTLRSWYF
+76 PGQNIWKSMRGGLF
-90 GVFGVMT
+90 GVFGIMT
-97 YFVGPFL
+97 YLVGPFL

-116 VALFAGKVSLM
+116 VALFAGKVVLM
-127 GVLCAGVPVIF
+127 GTLCASVPVVF
-138 SKLNVEG
+138 SKVSVSEAN
-145 LKAGEVIKMLFTRGG
+145 AWEVVKMLFMRGQTG
-160 TYYWEGGVLGA
+160 FWEGGVLGA
-171 PVGATL
+171 PIGATL
-177 LALFGRPASNILM
+177 LALFGRPASNFVM
-190 LLVFLLG
+190 LLVFALG
-197 LMFFF
+197 LMVFF
-202 AITPVDVVLFVDT
+202 AITPVDVVQFIDG
-215 QYKKLQAKREERAAA
+215 QYRKFQQAQAEREAA
-230 ETAYDTRLF
+230 ESAYDTQLF
-239 HEEPEEES
+239 GGEPEEEPI
-247 VENLTEALPDANR
+247 ENLTGSLPDTPR
-260 PHHPVYDVIADTS
+260 RQHPAYDVIADTGRIPQPS
-273 RFPKQAAAPVQQPAR
+273 APSPAAAPAMQGLSGMGGS
-288 QYAQPYTAPVTPVV
+288 T
-302 PEAPFTQQPAPQS
+302 
-315 RAGFDVDLGPDATE
+315 RASFDVDLGPRPE
-329 AARVK
+329 AQALKQAV
-334 AETHDPLEPV
+334 EHDPLEPV

-350 TFGMDPLSGKTNSPL
+350 TFGLDPLSHLSDSQRFHAPKT
-365 HYARPQQAAPA
+365 APQPA

-383 ELQLEPA
+383 ELKLQPE
-390 EEEPAYTAPYTAPA
+390 
-404 SYTAPS
+404 
-410 TSYTAAP
+410 
-417 ADSAPAPQEPVDELD
+417 QETPVTEDGDELD
-432 ALINRAVSGH
+432 SLINRAVSGH

-448 QEVSAE
+448 HEAGAAASFPEDEQGFSVP
-454 TTLDLPQPTEFE
+454 LQP
-466 TPLTPVPQE
+466 E
-475 PQFDTP
+475 PQAEAFETP
-481 LVPVEPEEDLPEP
+481 LVPVEPEPA
-494 TPVELPQIDMTGRVQ
+494 RVP
-509 GDTMVISPADLAAGM
+509 GDTMAFSPEDLHTGTS
-524 AAQNVAPL
+524 
-532 GEPTAADA
+532 G
-540 STTPAAAPMPAAP
+540 S
-553 VSPAVPASPAAI
+553 I
-565 PTLGG
+565 PTLNG
-570 SFSDT
+570 SFDV
-575 GSVVSAAWQSGRS
+575 GQAASAAWQSGRPI
-588 VSEMLDAMASQ
+588 SELLDNQSQQ
-599 PAAPSAPAVPV
+599 PAR
-610 QAPAYTAPAAEPVQ
+610 
-624 EETTPAQTPAYT
+624 
-636 APTTPQ
+636 PTGT
-642 PAPSAPAY
+642 
-650 QPAPQPMTRPA
+650 
-661 AETTQSSFTVP
+661 ESSYIVP
-672 QQGEAARVRVSTAV
+672 QRGEAAQLQVSTAV
-686 GNSAGAPIHT
+686 GNSASAPVHT
-696 PPVAAKADPNA
+696 PPSAAKADPAALQLANA
-707 MRLPTSEEQPPEP
+707 MKEPPKP
-720 YCYPSLNLFNP
+720 YCYPSLNLFNA
-731 TRPDDEAGAAREMKK
+731 TRPEDEAGAAREMKK
-746 NADILVNTLDSFGVK
+746 NADTLVNTLESFGVK
-761 TTMLDI
+761 TRILDI

-828 VNIRSVFESQNYIN
+828 VNIRTVFESQNYIN

-964 AAQTGMEHLPYI
+964 AAQKGLEHLPYI
-976 AIVIDELADLMM
+976 AIIIDELADLMM

-1033 SRIAFAV
+1033 SRVAFAV

-1051 SGGAEKLL
+1051 SAGAEKLL

-1067 PVGASKPVRVQG
+1067 PVGAAKPVRVQG

-1096 TSTAQYD
+1096 TSSTQYD

-1122 GGDDD
+1122 GDDD
-1127 GDAGG
+1127 GDGNG
-1132 ALDAMFEQAVE
+1132 ALDPMFEQAVE

-1182 YEGAKPRAVLVTKSE
+1182 YEGAKPRSVLVTQAQ
-1197 WEERKLNGRYDE
+1197 WQERKLNAQYGEA

>member
-1 MAQSRSGKKSTKS
+1 MAQSRSGKS
-14 SGTKKRTSSSKSSSS
+14 SGNKNRSSSSSKSKSRSSSS
-29 RSTSARSASSRS
+29 RSSTTYRASSGKSGQSSSSRS
-41 SRPSGR
+41 KAQASRR
-47 AKRRAE
+47 AQRRAE
-53 TPNLARSV
+53 TPNLARSI
-61 LLVGLSLLCVALVLV
+61 LLAGLGLLCVAMVLV
-76 PGQNLWRTLRSWYF
+76 PGQNMWKTLRGGLF
-90 GVFGVMT
+90 GIFGVMT
-97 YFVGPFL
+97 YLVGPFL

-116 VALFAGKVSLM
+116 VTLFAGKVALM
-127 GVLCAGVPVIF
+127 SVLCAGVPVIF
-138 SKLNVEG
+138 SNVSLND
-145 LKAGEVIKMLFTRGG
+145 ANPWQIIKMLFARGQ
-160 TYYWEGGVLGA
+160 TNFWEGGVWGA
-171 PVGATL
+171 PVGGTL
-177 LALFGRPASNILM
+177 LALFGRPASNVIM

-202 AITPVDVVLFVDT
+202 AITPADVVLFVNN
-215 QYKKLQAKREERAAA
+215 QYQKLQQARQDRAEE
-230 ETAYDTRLF
+230 ETAYDTQLF
-239 HEEPEEES
+239 AQEQEEEPI
-247 VENLTEALPDANR
+247 ENLTAPAQDNR
-260 PHHPVYDVIADTS
+260 PHHPAYDVIADTG
-273 RFPKQAAAPVQQPAR
+273 RIPVQPAQPVQPLVQQAAPVNQPA
-288 QYAQPYTAPVTPVV
+288 QPVQSAVPSQPAASAPVIPNYT
-302 PEAPFTQQPAPQS
+302 PAPTYAAYAAAAGYTPASYGTPAAESQP
-315 RAGFDVDLGPDATE
+315 RASFDVDLGPEATAS
-329 AARVK
+329 AAK
-334 AETHDPLEPV
+334 TAIEHDPLEPV

-350 TFGMDPLSGKTNSPL
+350 TFGMDPLSHLSDTS
-365 HYARPQQAAPA
+365 HYHAATADPQPAVQPAADEFELKLDDPAKAAP
-376 PAPQEDF
+376 
-383 ELQLEPA
+383 
-390 EEEPAYTAPYTAPA
+390 EE
-404 SYTAPS
+404 
-410 TSYTAAP
+410 AAG
-417 ADSAPAPQEPVDELD
+417 DELD
-432 ALINRAVSGH
+432 NLISRAVSGH
-442 APYYAP
+442 APYYGE
-448 QEVSAE
+448 QDVSSE
-454 TTLDLPQPTEFE
+454 TTLDLPQESEFSV
-466 TPLTPVPQE
+466 PLTPE
-475 PQFDTP
+475 PTFDTP
-481 LVPVEPEEDLPEP
+481 LVPVED
-494 TPVELPQIDMTGRVQ
+494 
-509 GDTMVISPADLAAGM
+509 
-524 AAQNVAPL
+524 
-532 GEPTAADA
+532 DA
-540 STTPAAAPMPAAP
+540 SFDIPVDGEEGVFTGTTPAEEPHSAPAASAAP
-553 VSPAVPASPAAI
+553 AI
-565 PTLGG
+565 PTIGG
-570 SFSDT
+570 SFSVNEAVSDAWNSGRPISDVLNAQPAT
-575 GSVVSAAWQSGRS
+575 PVQQAAPVVPASSVAAAVSA
-588 VSEMLDAMASQ
+588 Q
-599 PAAPSAPAVPV
+599 P
-610 QAPAYTAPAAEPVQ
+610 QQ
-624 EETTPAQTPAYT
+624 
-636 APTTPQ
+636 PTGT
-642 PAPSAPAY
+642 
-650 QPAPQPMTRPA
+650 
-661 AETTQSSFTVP
+661 ESSFVVP
-672 QQGEAARVRVSTAV
+672 QRGEAAHLQVSTSV
-686 GNSAGAPIHT
+686 GNSASAPISS
-696 PPVAAKADPNA
+696 PPSAAKADPNTMNLAA
-707 MRLPTSEEQPPEP
+707 MQAEPVEP
-720 YCYPSLNLFNP
+720 YCYPSLNLFNA
-731 TRPDDEAGAAREMKK
+731 THPDDEAGAAREMKK

-828 VNIRSVFESQNYIN
+828 VNIRAVFESQNYIN

-857 TAQVAD
+857 AAQVAD

-883 VNSIIISFLFRSGP
+883 VNSIIISFLFRSSP

-964 AAQTGMEHLPYI
+964 AAQTGLEHLPYI

-1051 SGGAEKLL
+1051 ASGAEKLL

-1096 TSTAQYD
+1096 TSSTQYD

-1122 GGDDD
+1122 GSDDD
-1127 GDAGG
+1127 GDTGG
-1132 ALDAMFEQAVE
+1132 ALDPMFEQAVE
-1143 CVIEAGQASTSLLQR
+1143 CVIDAGQASTSLLQR

-1182 YEGAKPRAVLVTKSE
+1182 YEGAKPRTVLVSKAQ
-1197 WEERKLNGRYDE
+1197 WEERKLNGQYDES

>member
-1 MAQSRSGKKSTKS
+1 MAQSRSNKNSKKKSSTS
-14 SGTKKRTSSSKSSSS
+14 RSSSSRGRSSSS
-29 RSTSARSASSRS
+29 RSSSRS
-41 SRPSGR
+41 KKTVSRR
-47 AKRRAE
+47 AQRRAE
-53 TPNLARSV
+53 TPNLLRSV
-61 LLVGLSLLCVALVLV
+61 LLAGLGLLCVAMVLV
-76 PGQNLWRTLRSWYF
+76 PGQNIWKAMRGGLF
-90 GVFGVMT
+90 GIFGIMT
-97 YFVGPFL
+97 YLVGPFL

-116 VALFAGKVSLM
+116 VGLFAGKVVLM
-127 GVLCAGVPVIF
+127 GTLCASVPVVF
-138 SKLNVEG
+138 SKVSVSEANAWEI
-145 LKAGEVIKMLFTRGG
+145 IKMLYARGQTG
-160 TYYWEGGVLGA
+160 FWEGGVIGA
-171 PVGATL
+171 PIGATL
-177 LALFGRPASNILM
+177 LALFGRPASNFVM
-190 LLVFLLG
+190 LLVFALG
-197 LMFFF
+197 LMVFF
-202 AITPVDVVLFVDT
+202 AITPVDVVQFLNG
-215 QYKKLQAKREERAAA
+215 QYQKVQQARAEREASEA
-230 ETAYDTRLF
+230 AYDTQLF
-239 HEEPEEES
+239 GEEPEEEPI
-247 VENLTEALPDANR
+247 ENLTGTLPDAPR
-260 PHHPVYDVIADTS
+260 RHHPAYDVIADTGRIPTAQTAATPVMPS
-273 RFPKQAAAPVQQPAR
+273 MAGMAGAAP
-288 QYAQPYTAPVTPVV
+288 
-302 PEAPFTQQPAPQS
+302 
-315 RAGFDVDLGPDATE
+315 RASFDVDLGPGPEGQALKQAVE
-329 AARVK
+329 
-334 AETHDPLEPV
+334 HDPLEPV
-344 NIGPGG
+344 TIGPGG
-350 TFGMDPLSGKTNSPL
+350 TFGMDPLSHLSDSQRFHAPKREPE
-365 HYARPQQAAPA
+365 PA
-376 PAPQEDF
+376 PAPQENF
-383 ELQLEPA
+383 ELTLQPEQPTVTA
-390 EEEPAYTAPYTAPA
+390 E
-404 SYTAPS
+404 S
-410 TSYTAAP
+410 
-417 ADSAPAPQEPVDELD
+417 DELD
-432 ALINRAVSGH
+432 NLINRAVSGH
-442 APYYAP
+442 APYYTA
-448 QEVSAE
+448 QE
-454 TTLDLPQPTEFE
+454 TESIYGHATDSQEFSV
-466 TPLTPVPQE
+466 PLHPDVQNE
-475 PQFDTP
+475 GFDTP
-481 LVPVEPEEDLPEP
+481 LVPVEPD
-494 TPVELPQIDMTGRVQ
+494 TSSMAPQT
-509 GDTMVISPADLAAGM
+509 
-524 AAQNVAPL
+524 
-532 GEPTAADA
+532 
-540 STTPAAAPMPAAP
+540 
-553 VSPAVPASPAAI
+553 VSAI
-565 PTLGG
+565 PTLNG
-570 SFSDT
+570 SFDDV
-575 GSVVSAAWQSGRS
+575 GQAAGAAWQSGRPLS
-588 VSEMLDAMASQ
+588 DLLEQQNGTTTVQ
-599 PAAPSAPAVPV
+599 P
-610 QAPAYTAPAAEPVQ
+610 TGTE
-624 EETTPAQTPAYT
+624 
-636 APTTPQ
+636 
-642 PAPSAPAY
+642 
-650 QPAPQPMTRPA
+650 
-661 AETTQSSFTVP
+661 SSFTVP
-672 QQGEAARVRVSTAV
+672 QGGTAAHLQVSATV
-686 GNSAGAPIHT
+686 GNSAGAPLYT
-696 PPVAAKADPNA
+696 PPSAAKADPNA
-707 MRLPTSEEQPPEP
+707 MRLDTAQKEPPKP
-720 YCYPSLNLFNP
+720 YCYPSLNLFNA

-746 NADILVNTLDSFGVK
+746 NADTLVNTLESFGVK
-761 TTMLDI
+761 TKILDI

-828 VNIRSVFESQNYIN
+828 VNIRTVFESQNYIN

-976 AIVIDELADLMM
+976 AIIIDELADLMM

-1051 SGGAEKLL
+1051 TSGAEKLL

-1067 PVGASKPVRVQG
+1067 PVGAAKPVRVQG

-1096 TSTAQYD
+1096 TSSSQYD

-1122 GGDDD
+1122 GDDD
-1127 GDAGG
+1127 GDGSG
-1132 ALDAMFEQAVE
+1132 ALDPMFEQAVE

-1182 YEGAKPRAVLVTKSE
+1182 YEGAKPRAVLVTRAQ
-1197 WEERKLNGRYDE
+1197 WQERKLNAQYEEA

>member
-1 MAQSRSGKKSTKS
+1 MAQSRSGKS
-14 SGTKKRTSSSKSSSS
+14 SGNKNRSSSSSKSKSRSSSS
-29 RSTSARSASSRS
+29 RSSTTYRASSGKSGQSSSSRS
-41 SRPSGR
+41 KAQASRR
-47 AKRRAE
+47 AQRRAE
-53 TPNLARSV
+53 TPNLARSI
-61 LLVGLSLLCVALVLV
+61 LLAGLGLLCVAMVLV
-76 PGQNLWRTLRSWYF
+76 PGQNMWKTLRGGLF
-90 GVFGVMT
+90 GIFGVMT
-97 YFVGPFL
+97 YLVGPFL

-116 VALFAGKVSLM
+116 VTLFAGKVALM
-127 GVLCAGVPVIF
+127 SVLCAGVPVIF
-138 SKLNVEG
+138 SNVSLND
-145 LKAGEVIKMLFTRGG
+145 ANPWQIIKMLFARGQ
-160 TYYWEGGVLGA
+160 TNFWEGGVWGA
-171 PVGATL
+171 PVGGTL
-177 LALFGRPASNILM
+177 LALFGRPASNVIM

-202 AITPVDVVLFVDT
+202 AITPADVVLFVNN
-215 QYKKLQAKREERAAA
+215 QYQKLQQARQDRAEE
-230 ETAYDTRLF
+230 ETAYDTQLF
-239 HEEPEEES
+239 AQEQEEEPI
-247 VENLTEALPDANR
+247 ENLTAPAQDNR
-260 PHHPVYDVIADTS
+260 PHHPAYDVIADTG
-273 RFPKQAAAPVQQPAR
+273 RIPVQPAQPVQPLVQQAAPVNQPA
-288 QYAQPYTAPVTPVV
+288 QPVQPAIPSQPAASAPVIPNYT
-302 PEAPFTQQPAPQS
+302 PAPTYAAYAAAAGYTPASYGTPAAESQP
-315 RAGFDVDLGPDATE
+315 RASFDVDLGPEATAS
-329 AARVK
+329 AAK
-334 AETHDPLEPV
+334 AAIEHDPLEPV

-350 TFGMDPLSGKTNSPL
+350 TFGMDPLSHLSDTL
-365 HYARPQQAAPA
+365 HYHAAMADPQPAVQPAADEFELKLDDPAEAAP
-376 PAPQEDF
+376 
-383 ELQLEPA
+383 
-390 EEEPAYTAPYTAPA
+390 EE
-404 SYTAPS
+404 
-410 TSYTAAP
+410 AAG
-417 ADSAPAPQEPVDELD
+417 DELD
-432 ALINRAVSGH
+432 NLISRAVSGH
-442 APYYAP
+442 APYYGE
-448 QEVSAE
+448 QDVSSE
-454 TTLDLPQPTEFE
+454 TTLDLAQESEFSV
-466 TPLTPVPQE
+466 PLTPE
-475 PQFDTP
+475 PTFDTP
-481 LVPVEPEEDLPEP
+481 LVPVED
-494 TPVELPQIDMTGRVQ
+494 
-509 GDTMVISPADLAAGM
+509 
-524 AAQNVAPL
+524 
-532 GEPTAADA
+532 DA
-540 STTPAAAPMPAAP
+540 SFGIPVDGEEGAFTGNTPAEEPHSAPAASAAP
-553 VSPAVPASPAAI
+553 AI
-565 PTLGG
+565 PTIGG
-570 SFSDT
+570 SFSVNEAVSDAWNSGRPISDVLNAQPAT
-575 GSVVSAAWQSGRS
+575 PVQQAAPVVPASSVAAAVSA
-588 VSEMLDAMASQ
+588 Q
-599 PAAPSAPAVPV
+599 P
-610 QAPAYTAPAAEPVQ
+610 QQ
-624 EETTPAQTPAYT
+624 
-636 APTTPQ
+636 PTGT
-642 PAPSAPAY
+642 
-650 QPAPQPMTRPA
+650 
-661 AETTQSSFTVP
+661 ESSFVVP
-672 QQGEAARVRVSTAV
+672 QRGESAHLQVSTSV
-686 GNSAGAPIHT
+686 GNSASAPISS
-696 PPVAAKADPNA
+696 PPSAAKADPNTMNLAA
-707 MRLPTSEEQPPEP
+707 MQAEPVEP
-720 YCYPSLNLFNP
+720 YCYPSLNLFNA

-828 VNIRSVFESQNYIN
+828 VNIRAVFESQNYIN

-857 TAQVAD
+857 AAQVAD

-883 VNSIIISFLFRSGP
+883 VNSIIISFLFRSSP

-964 AAQTGMEHLPYI
+964 AAQTGLEHLPYI

-1051 SGGAEKLL
+1051 ASGAEKLL

-1096 TSTAQYD
+1096 TSSTQYD

-1122 GGDDD
+1122 GSDDD
-1127 GDAGG
+1127 GDTGG
-1132 ALDAMFEQAVE
+1132 ALDPMFEQAVE
-1143 CVIEAGQASTSLLQR
+1143 CVIDAGQASTSLLQR

-1182 YEGAKPRAVLVTKSE
+1182 YEGAKPRTVLVSKAQ
-1197 WEERKLNGRYDE
+1197 WEERKLNGQYDEA

>member
-1 MAQSRSGKKSTKS
+1 MAQSRSGKS
-14 SGTKKRTSSSKSSSS
+14 SGNKNRSSSSSKSKSRSSSS
-29 RSTSARSASSRS
+29 RSSTTYRASSGKSGQSSSSRS
-41 SRPSGR
+41 KAQTSRR
-47 AKRRAE
+47 AQRRAE
-53 TPNLARSV
+53 TPNLARSI
-61 LLVGLSLLCVALVLV
+61 LLAGLGLLCVAMVLV
-76 PGQNLWRTLRSWYF
+76 PGQNMWKTLRGGLF
-90 GVFGVMT
+90 GIFGVMT
-97 YFVGPFL
+97 YLVGPFL

-116 VALFAGKVSLM
+116 VTLFAGKVALM
-127 GVLCAGVPVIF
+127 SVLCAGVPVIF
-138 SKLNVEG
+138 SNVSLND
-145 LKAGEVIKMLFTRGG
+145 ANPWQIIKMLFARGQ
-160 TYYWEGGVLGA
+160 TNFWEGGVWGA
-171 PVGATL
+171 PVGGTL
-177 LALFGRPASNILM
+177 LALFGRPASNVIM

-202 AITPVDVVLFVDT
+202 AITPADVVSFVIN
-215 QYKKLQAKREERAAA
+215 QYQKLQHDDEE
-230 ETAYDTRLF
+230 ETAYDTQLF
-239 HEEPEEES
+239 AQKQEEEPI
-247 VENLTEALPDANR
+247 ENLTAPVQDNR
-260 PHHPVYDVIADTS
+260 PHHPAYDVIADTG
-273 RFPKQAAAPVQQPAR
+273 RIPVQPAQPVQPLVQQAAPVKQPA
-288 QYAQPYTAPVTPVV
+288 QPVQPAIPSQPAASAPVIPNYT
-302 PEAPFTQQPAPQS
+302 PAPTYAAYAAAAGYTPASYGTPAAESQP
-315 RAGFDVDLGPDATE
+315 RASFDVDLGPEATAS
-329 AARVK
+329 AAK
-334 AETHDPLEPV
+334 AAIEHDPLEPV

-350 TFGMDPLSGKTNSPL
+350 TFGMDPLSHLSDTS
-365 HYARPQQAAPA
+365 HYHAATADPQPAVQPAADEFELKLDDPAEAAP
-376 PAPQEDF
+376 
-383 ELQLEPA
+383 
-390 EEEPAYTAPYTAPA
+390 EE
-404 SYTAPS
+404 
-410 TSYTAAP
+410 AAG
-417 ADSAPAPQEPVDELD
+417 DELD
-432 ALINRAVSGH
+432 NLISRAVSGH
-442 APYYAP
+442 APYYGE
-448 QEVSAE
+448 QDVSSE
-454 TTLDLPQPTEFE
+454 TTLDLPQESEFSV
-466 TPLTPVPQE
+466 PLTPE
-475 PQFDTP
+475 PTFDTP
-481 LVPVEPEEDLPEP
+481 LVPVED
-494 TPVELPQIDMTGRVQ
+494 
-509 GDTMVISPADLAAGM
+509 
-524 AAQNVAPL
+524 
-532 GEPTAADA
+532 DA
-540 STTPAAAPMPAAP
+540 SFDIPVDGEEGVFTGNTPAEEPHSAPAASAAP
-553 VSPAVPASPAAI
+553 AI
-565 PTLGG
+565 PTIGG
-570 SFSDT
+570 SFS
-575 GSVVSAAWQSGRS
+575 VNEAVSDAWNSGRPIS
-588 VSEMLDAMASQ
+588 DVLN
-599 PAAPSAPAVPV
+599 
-610 QAPAYTAPAAEPVQ
+610 
-624 EETTPAQTPAYT
+624 AQ
-636 APTTPQ
+636 PTTPVPQAAPVVPASSVAAAVSAQ
-642 PAPSAPAY
+642 PQ
-650 QPAPQPMTRPA
+650 QPTGT
-661 AETTQSSFTVP
+661 ESSFVVP
-672 QQGEAARVRVSTAV
+672 QRGEAAHLQVSTSV
-686 GNSAGAPIHT
+686 GNSASAPISS
-696 PPVAAKADPNA
+696 PPSAAKADPNTMNLAA
-707 MRLPTSEEQPPEP
+707 MQAEPVEP
-720 YCYPSLNLFNP
+720 YCYPSLNLFNA

-828 VNIRSVFESQNYIN
+828 VNIRAVFESQNYIN

-857 TAQVAD
+857 AAQVAD

-883 VNSIIISFLFRSGP
+883 VNSIIISFLFRSSP

-964 AAQTGMEHLPYI
+964 AAQTGLEHLPYI

-1022 VITGLIKANIP
+1022 VITGLLKANIP

-1051 SGGAEKLL
+1051 ASGAEKLL

-1096 TSTAQYD
+1096 TSSTQYD

-1122 GGDDD
+1122 GSDDD
-1127 GDAGG
+1127 GDTGG
-1132 ALDAMFEQAVE
+1132 ALDPMFEQAVE
-1143 CVIEAGQASTSLLQR
+1143 CVIDAGQASTSLLQR

-1182 YEGAKPRAVLVTKSE
+1182 YEGAKPRTVLVSKAQ
-1197 WEERKLNGRYDE
+1197 WEERKLNGQYDEA

>member
-1 MAQSRSGKKSTKS
+1 MAQSRSGKS
-14 SGTKKRTSSSKSSSS
+14 SGNKNRSSSSSKSKSRSSSS
-29 RSTSARSASSRS
+29 RSSTTYRASSGKSGQSSSSRS
-41 SRPSGR
+41 KAQASRR
-47 AKRRAE
+47 AQRRAE
-53 TPNLARSV
+53 TPNLARSI
-61 LLVGLSLLCVALVLV
+61 LLAGLGLLCVAMVLV
-76 PGQNLWRTLRSWYF
+76 PGQNMWKTLRGGLF
-90 GVFGVMT
+90 GIFGVMT
-97 YFVGPFL
+97 YLVGPFL

-116 VALFAGKVSLM
+116 VTLFAGKVALM
-127 GVLCAGVPVIF
+127 SVLCAGVPVIF
-138 SKLNVEG
+138 SNVSLND
-145 LKAGEVIKMLFTRGG
+145 ANPWQIIKMLFARGQ
-160 TYYWEGGVLGA
+160 TNFWEGGAWGA
-171 PVGATL
+171 PVGGTL
-177 LALFGRPASNILM
+177 LALFGRPASNVIM

-202 AITPVDVVLFVDT
+202 AITPADVVLFVNN
-215 QYKKLQAKREERAAA
+215 QYQKLQQARQDRAEE
-230 ETAYDTRLF
+230 ETAYDTQLF
-239 HEEPEEES
+239 AQEQEEEPI
-247 VENLTEALPDANR
+247 ENLTAPTQDNR
-260 PHHPVYDVIADTS
+260 PHHPAYDVIADTG
-273 RFPKQAAAPVQQPAR
+273 RIPVQPAQPVQPLVQQAAPVNQPTQPVQSAVPSQPA
-288 QYAQPYTAPVTPVV
+288 ASAPVIPNYT
-302 PEAPFTQQPAPQS
+302 PAPTYAAYAAAAGYTPASYGTPAAESQP
-315 RAGFDVDLGPDATE
+315 RASFDVDLGPEATAS
-329 AARVK
+329 AAK
-334 AETHDPLEPV
+334 AAIEHDPLEPV
-344 NIGPGG
+344 SIGPGG
-350 TFGMDPLSGKTNSPL
+350 TFGMDPLSHLSDTS
-365 HYARPQQAAPA
+365 HYHAAAAEQQPTVQPAAD
-376 PAPQEDF
+376 EF
-383 ELQLEPA
+383 ELKLDDPA
-390 EEEPAYTAPYTAPA
+390 ETAPEE
-404 SYTAPS
+404 
-410 TSYTAAP
+410 AAG
-417 ADSAPAPQEPVDELD
+417 DELD
-432 ALINRAVSGH
+432 NLISRAVSGH
-442 APYYAP
+442 APYYGE
-448 QEVSAE
+448 QDVSSE
-454 TTLDLPQPTEFE
+454 TTLDLPQESEFSV
-466 TPLTPVPQE
+466 PLTPQPT
-475 PQFDTP
+475 FDTP
-481 LVPVEPEEDLPEP
+481 LVPVED
-494 TPVELPQIDMTGRVQ
+494 
-509 GDTMVISPADLAAGM
+509 
-524 AAQNVAPL
+524 
-532 GEPTAADA
+532 DA
-540 STTPAAAPMPAAP
+540 SFDIPVDGEEGVFTGTTPAEEPHSAPAASAAPAIPTIGGSFSVNEAVSDAWNSGRPISDVLNAQPAAP
-553 VSPAVPASPAAI
+553 VPQAAPVVPASSVAA
-565 PTLGG
+565 T
-570 SFSDT
+570 
-575 GSVVSAAWQSGRS
+575 VSA
-588 VSEMLDAMASQ
+588 Q
-599 PAAPSAPAVPV
+599 P
-610 QAPAYTAPAAEPVQ
+610 QQ
-624 EETTPAQTPAYT
+624 
-636 APTTPQ
+636 PTGT
-642 PAPSAPAY
+642 
-650 QPAPQPMTRPA
+650 
-661 AETTQSSFTVP
+661 ESSFVVP
-672 QQGEAARVRVSTAV
+672 QRGEAAHLQVSTSV
-686 GNSAGAPIHT
+686 GNSASAPISS
-696 PPVAAKADPNA
+696 PPSAAKADPNTMNLAA
-707 MRLPTSEEQPPEP
+707 MQAEPVEP
-720 YCYPSLNLFNP
+720 YCYPSLNLFNA
-731 TRPDDEAGAAREMKK
+731 THPDDEAGAAREMKK

-828 VNIRSVFESQNYIN
+828 VNIRAVFESQNYIN

-857 TAQVAD
+857 AAQVAD

-883 VNSIIISFLFRSGP
+883 VNSIIISFLFRSSP

-964 AAQTGMEHLPYI
+964 AAQTGLEHLPYI

-1051 SGGAEKLL
+1051 ASGAEKLL

-1096 TSTAQYD
+1096 TSSTQYD

-1122 GGDDD
+1122 GSDDD
-1127 GDAGG
+1127 GDTGG
-1132 ALDAMFEQAVE
+1132 ALDPMFEQAVE
-1143 CVIEAGQASTSLLQR
+1143 CVIDAGQASTSLLQR

-1182 YEGAKPRAVLVTKSE
+1182 YEGAKPRTVLVSKAQ
-1197 WEERKLNGRYDE
+1197 WEERKLNGRYDEA

>member
-1 MAQSRSGKKSTKS
+1 MAQSRSGKS
-14 SGTKKRTSSSKSSSS
+14 SGNKNRSSSSSKSKSRSSSS
-29 RSTSARSASSRS
+29 RSSTTYRASSGKSGQSSS
-41 SRPSGR
+41 SRNKAQASRR
-47 AKRRAE
+47 AQRRAE
-53 TPNLARSV
+53 TPNLARSI
-61 LLVGLSLLCVALVLV
+61 LLAGLGLLCVAMVLV
-76 PGQNLWRTLRSWYF
+76 PGQNMWKTLRGGLF
-90 GVFGVMT
+90 GIFGVMT
-97 YFVGPFL
+97 YLVGPFL

-116 VALFAGKVSLM
+116 VTLFAGKVALM
-127 GVLCAGVPVIF
+127 SVLCAGVPVIF
-138 SKLNVEG
+138 SNVSLND
-145 LKAGEVIKMLFTRGG
+145 ANPWQIIKMLFARGQ
-160 TYYWEGGVLGA
+160 TNFWEGGVWGA
-171 PVGATL
+171 PVGGTL
-177 LALFGRPASNILM
+177 LALFGRPASNVIM

-202 AITPVDVVLFVDT
+202 AITPADVVLFVNN
-215 QYKKLQAKREERAAA
+215 QYQKLQQARQDRAEE
-230 ETAYDTRLF
+230 ETAYDTQLF
-239 HEEPEEES
+239 AQEQEEEPI
-247 VENLTEALPDANR
+247 ENLTAPVQDNR
-260 PHHPVYDVIADTS
+260 PHHPAYDVIADTG
-273 RFPKQAAAPVQQPAR
+273 RIPVQPAQPVQPLVQQAAPVNQPA
-288 QYAQPYTAPVTPVV
+288 QPVQPAIPSQPAASAPVIPNYT
-302 PEAPFTQQPAPQS
+302 PAPTYAAYAAAAGYTPASYGTPAAESQP
-315 RAGFDVDLGPDATE
+315 RASFDVDLGPEATAS
-329 AARVK
+329 AAK
-334 AETHDPLEPV
+334 AAIEHDPLEPV

-350 TFGMDPLSGKTNSPL
+350 TFGMDPLSHLSDTS
-365 HYARPQQAAPA
+365 HYHTATADPQPAVQPVADEFELKLDDPAEAAP
-376 PAPQEDF
+376 
-383 ELQLEPA
+383 
-390 EEEPAYTAPYTAPA
+390 EE
-404 SYTAPS
+404 
-410 TSYTAAP
+410 AAG
-417 ADSAPAPQEPVDELD
+417 DELD
-432 ALINRAVSGH
+432 NLISRAVSGH
-442 APYYAP
+442 APYYGE
-448 QEVSAE
+448 QDVSSE
-454 TTLDLPQPTEFE
+454 TTLDLPQESEFSV
-466 TPLTPVPQE
+466 PLTPE
-475 PQFDTP
+475 PTFDTP
-481 LVPVEPEEDLPEP
+481 LVPVED
-494 TPVELPQIDMTGRVQ
+494 
-509 GDTMVISPADLAAGM
+509 
-524 AAQNVAPL
+524 
-532 GEPTAADA
+532 DA
-540 STTPAAAPMPAAP
+540 SFGIPVDGEEGAFTGNTPAKEPHSAPAASAAP
-553 VSPAVPASPAAI
+553 AI
-565 PTLGG
+565 PTIGG
-570 SFSDT
+570 SFSVNEAVSNAWNSGRPISDVLNAQPAT
-575 GSVVSAAWQSGRS
+575 PVPQAAPVVPASSVAAVVSA
-588 VSEMLDAMASQ
+588 Q
-599 PAAPSAPAVPV
+599 P
-610 QAPAYTAPAAEPVQ
+610 QQ
-624 EETTPAQTPAYT
+624 
-636 APTTPQ
+636 PTGT
-642 PAPSAPAY
+642 
-650 QPAPQPMTRPA
+650 
-661 AETTQSSFTVP
+661 ESSFVVP
-672 QQGEAARVRVSTAV
+672 QRGEAAHLQVSTSV
-686 GNSAGAPIHT
+686 GNSASAPISS
-696 PPVAAKADPNA
+696 PPSAAKADPNTMNLAA
-707 MRLPTSEEQPPEP
+707 MQAEPVEP
-720 YCYPSLNLFNP
+720 YCYPSLNLFNA

-828 VNIRSVFESQNYIN
+828 VNIRAVFESQNYIN

-857 TAQVAD
+857 AAQVAD

-883 VNSIIISFLFRSGP
+883 VNSIIISFLFRSSP

-964 AAQTGMEHLPYI
+964 AAQTGLEHLPYI

-1051 SGGAEKLL
+1051 ASGAEKLL

-1096 TSTAQYD
+1096 TSSTQYD

-1122 GGDDD
+1122 GSDDD
-1127 GDAGG
+1127 GDTGG
-1132 ALDAMFEQAVE
+1132 ALDPMFEQAVE
-1143 CVIEAGQASTSLLQR
+1143 CVIDAGQASTSLLQR

-1182 YEGAKPRAVLVTKSE
+1182 YEGAKPRTVLVSKAQ
-1197 WEERKLNGRYDE
+1197 WEERKLNGQYDEA

>member
-1 MAQSRSGKKSTKS
+1 MAQSRSGKS
-14 SGTKKRTSSSKSSSS
+14 SGNKNRSSSSSKSKSRSSSS
-29 RSTSARSASSRS
+29 RSSTTYRASSGKSGQSSSSRS
-41 SRPSGR
+41 KAQASRR
-47 AKRRAE
+47 AQRRAE
-53 TPNLARSV
+53 TPNLARSI
-61 LLVGLSLLCVALVLV
+61 LLAGLGLLCVAMVLV
-76 PGQNLWRTLRSWYF
+76 PGQNMWKTLRGGLF
-90 GVFGVMT
+90 GIFGVMT
-97 YFVGPFL
+97 YLVGPFL

-116 VALFAGKVSLM
+116 VTLFAGKVALM
-127 GVLCAGVPVIF
+127 SVLCAGVPVIF
-138 SKLNVEG
+138 SNVSLND
-145 LKAGEVIKMLFTRGG
+145 ANPWQIIKMLFARGQ
-160 TYYWEGGVLGA
+160 TNFWEGGVWGA
-171 PVGATL
+171 PVGGTL
-177 LALFGRPASNILM
+177 LALFGRPASNVIM

-202 AITPVDVVLFVDT
+202 AITPADVVLFVNN
-215 QYKKLQAKREERAAA
+215 QYQKLQQARQDRAEE
-230 ETAYDTRLF
+230 ETAYDTQLF
-239 HEEPEEES
+239 AQEQEEEPI
-247 VENLTEALPDANR
+247 ENLTAPAQDNR
-260 PHHPVYDVIADTS
+260 PHHPAYDVIADTG
-273 RFPKQAAAPVQQPAR
+273 RIPVQPAQPVQPLVQQAAPVNQPA
-288 QYAQPYTAPVTPVV
+288 QPVQPAIPSQHAASAPVIPNYT
-302 PEAPFTQQPAPQS
+302 PAPTYAAYAAAAGYTPASYGTPAAESQS
-315 RAGFDVDLGPDATE
+315 RASFDVDLGPEATAS
-329 AARVK
+329 AAK
-334 AETHDPLEPV
+334 AAIEHDPLEPV

-350 TFGMDPLSGKTNSPL
+350 TFGMDPLSHLSDTS
-365 HYARPQQAAPA
+365 HYHAATADPQPAVQPAADEFELKLDDPAEAAP
-376 PAPQEDF
+376 
-383 ELQLEPA
+383 
-390 EEEPAYTAPYTAPA
+390 EE
-404 SYTAPS
+404 
-410 TSYTAAP
+410 AAG
-417 ADSAPAPQEPVDELD
+417 DELD
-432 ALINRAVSGH
+432 NLISRAVSGH
-442 APYYAP
+442 APYYGE
-448 QEVSAE
+448 QDVSSE
-454 TTLDLPQPTEFE
+454 TTLDLPQESEFSV
-466 TPLTPVPQE
+466 PLTPE
-475 PQFDTP
+475 PTFDTP
-481 LVPVEPEEDLPEP
+481 LVPVED
-494 TPVELPQIDMTGRVQ
+494 
-509 GDTMVISPADLAAGM
+509 
-524 AAQNVAPL
+524 
-532 GEPTAADA
+532 DA
-540 STTPAAAPMPAAP
+540 SFGIPVDGEEGAFTGNTPAEEPHSAPAASAAP
-553 VSPAVPASPAAI
+553 AI
-565 PTLGG
+565 PTIGG
-570 SFSDT
+570 SFS
-575 GSVVSAAWQSGRS
+575 VNEAVSDAWNSGRPIS
-588 VSEMLDAMASQ
+588 DVLNAQ
-599 PAAPSAPAVPV
+599 PAVPV
-610 QAPAYTAPAAEPVQ
+610 PQAAPVVPASSVAAAVS
-624 EETTPAQTPAYT
+624 AQPQQ
-636 APTTPQ
+636 PTGT
-642 PAPSAPAY
+642 
-650 QPAPQPMTRPA
+650 
-661 AETTQSSFTVP
+661 ESSFVVP
-672 QQGEAARVRVSTAV
+672 QRGEAAHLQVSTSV
-686 GNSAGAPIHT
+686 GNSASAPISS
-696 PPVAAKADPNA
+696 PPSAVKADPNTMNLAA
-707 MRLPTSEEQPPEP
+707 MQAEPVEP
-720 YCYPSLNLFNP
+720 YCYPSLNLFNA

-828 VNIRSVFESQNYIN
+828 VNIRAVFESQNYIN

-857 TAQVAD
+857 AAQVAD

-883 VNSIIISFLFRSGP
+883 VNSIIISFLFRSSP

-964 AAQTGMEHLPYI
+964 AAQTGLEHLPYI

-1051 SGGAEKLL
+1051 ASGAEKLL

-1096 TSTAQYD
+1096 TSSTQYD

-1122 GGDDD
+1122 GSDDD
-1127 GDAGG
+1127 GDTGG
-1132 ALDAMFEQAVE
+1132 ALDPMFEQAVE
-1143 CVIEAGQASTSLLQR
+1143 CVIDAGQASTSLLQR

-1182 YEGAKPRAVLVTKSE
+1182 YEGAKPRTVLVSKAQ
-1197 WEERKLNGRYDE
+1197 WEERKLNGQYDEA

>member
-1 MAQSRSGKKSTKS
+1 MAQSRSGKKSTKNS
-14 SGTKKRTSSSKSSSS
+14 SGKKSTASS
-29 RSTSARSASSRS
+29 RGTGRSSTGRSASARSGAASRS
-41 SRPSGR
+41 RQPSRR
-47 AKRRAE
+47 AQRRAE
-53 TPNLARSV
+53 TPNLARSI
-61 LLVGLSLLCVALVLV
+61 LLVGLGLLCVALVLV

-90 GVFGVMT
+90 GVFGITT
-97 YFVGPFL
+97 YLVGPFL
-104 LYLAYLLASGYR
+104 LYLAYLLATGYR

-127 GVLCAGVPVIF
+127 GVLCASVPVIF
-138 SKLNVEG
+138 SKLNIEN
-145 LKAGEVIKMLFTRGG
+145 LKVGEIVKMLFTRGG
-160 TYYWEGGVLGA
+160 TYFWEGGVLGA
-171 PVGATL
+171 PIGATL
-177 LALFGRPASNILM
+177 LALFGRPASNIIM
-190 LLVFLLG
+190 LLIFLLG

-202 AITPVDVVLFVDT
+202 AITPADVVLFVDG
-215 QYKKLQAKREERAAA
+215 QYKILQAKREERAAA

-239 HEEPEEES
+239 EQEPEEES
-247 VENLTEALPDANR
+247 VENLTGALPDSSR

-273 RFPKQAAAPVQQPAR
+273 RFPKQ
-288 QYAQPYTAPVTPVV
+288 TP
-302 PEAPFTQQPAPQS
+302 PAPQRQAAYTPPVAPAVPEPPFAAKPAAQTHAS
-315 RAGFDVDLGPDATE
+315 FDVDLGPSAGE
-329 AARVK
+329 SARQK
-334 AETHDPLEPV
+334 AVSADPLEPV
-344 NIGPGG
+344 SIGPGG
-350 TFGMDPLSGKTNSPL
+350 TFGMDPLSNRANSTL
-365 HYARPQQAAPA
+365 RHTQPQPQPA
-376 PAPQEDF
+376 PAPKDDF
-383 ELQLEPA
+383 ELQLQPASEPA
-390 EEEPAYTAPYTAPA
+390 APVYSTPLTPVTPAPA
-404 SYTAPS
+404 AQAS
-410 TSYTAAP
+410 
-417 ADSAPAPQEPVDELD
+417 PAPQDELD

-442 APYYAP
+442 APYYTP

-475 PQFDTP
+475 PKFDTP
-481 LVPVEPEEDLPEP
+481 LIPVEDEPEP
-494 TPVELPQIDMTGRVQ
+494 IPVELPQLDMTGRVQ
-509 GDTMVISPADLAAGM
+509 GDTMVLSPADLAAQM
-524 AAQNVAPL
+524 AADAAPL
-532 GEPTAADA
+532 G
-540 STTPAAAPMPAAP
+540 TPAPAAVPAAP
-553 VSPAVPASPAAI
+553 EAPAVSAPI

-575 GSVVSAAWQSGRS
+575 GSAVSAAWQSGRS
-588 VSEMLDAMASQ
+588 VSEMLDDMLAET
-599 PAAPSAPAVPV
+599 PAAPAQPVVEAPAPAADPYTAAPAAAPQPYQSAPA
-610 QAPAYTAPAAEPVQ
+610 
-624 EETTPAQTPAYT
+624 
-636 APTTPQ
+636 
-642 PAPSAPAY
+642 
-650 QPAPQPMTRPA
+650 MTRPA

-672 QQGEAARVRVSTAV
+672 RQGETARVQVSTAV

-696 PPVAAKADPNA
+696 PPCAAKADPNA

-720 YCYPSLNLFNP
+720 YCYPSLNLFNA

-828 VNIRSVFESQNYIN
+828 VNIRAVFESQNYIN

-1127 GDAGG
+1127 GDGGG

-1182 YEGAKPRAVLVTKSE
+1182 YEGAKPRAVLVTKAE
-1197 WEERKLNGRYDE
+1197 WEERKLNGQYDG

>member
-1 MAQSRSGKKSTKS
+1 MAQSRSGKS
-14 SGTKKRTSSSKSSSS
+14 SGNKNRSSSSSKSKSRSSSSRASTTYRASSGKSGKSSSS
-29 RSTSARSASSRS
+29 RSKAQASR
-41 SRPSGR
+41 R
-47 AKRRAE
+47 AQRRAE
-53 TPNLARSV
+53 TPNLARSI
-61 LLVGLSLLCVALVLV
+61 LLAGLGLLCVAMVLV
-76 PGQNLWRTLRSWYF
+76 PGQNMWKTLRGGLF
-90 GVFGVMT
+90 GIFGVMT
-97 YFVGPFL
+97 YLVGPFL
-104 LYLAYLLASGYR
+104 LYLAYLLASGYH
-116 VALFAGKVSLM
+116 VTLFAGKVTLM
-127 GVLCAGVPVIF
+127 SVLCAGVPVIF
-138 SKLNVEG
+138 SNVSLND
-145 LKAGEVIKMLFTRGG
+145 ANPWQVIKMLYTRGQ
-160 TYYWEGGVLGA
+160 TSFWEGGVWGA
-171 PVGATL
+171 PVGGTL
-177 LALFGRPASNILM
+177 LALFGRPASNVIM

-202 AITPVDVVLFVDT
+202 AITPADVVLFAEG
-215 QYKKLQAKREERAAA
+215 QYQKLQQARQDRAEE
-230 ETAYDTRLF
+230 ETAYDTQLF
-239 HEEPEEES
+239 AQEQEEEPI
-247 VENLTEALPDANR
+247 ENLTAPVQDNR
-260 PHHPVYDVIADTS
+260 PHHPAYDVIADTG
-273 RFPKQAAAPVQQPAR
+273 RIPVQPAQPVQPIQQPVPQAAPVSQSVQPVQPA
-288 QYAQPYTAPVTPVV
+288 APVS
-302 PEAPFTQQPAPQS
+302 QPAASAPVIPGYTPAPTYAAYAAAAGYTPASYGSSAAETQP
-315 RAGFDVDLGPDATE
+315 RASFDVDLGPEATAS
-329 AARVK
+329 AAK
-334 AETHDPLEPV
+334 AAIEHDPLEPV

-350 TFGMDPLSGKTNSPL
+350 TFGMDPLSHLSDTS
-365 HYARPQQAAPA
+365 HYHAAPA
-376 PAPQEDF
+376 EEQPAAQPAADEF
-383 ELQLEPA
+383 ELKLNDPA
-390 EEEPAYTAPYTAPA
+390 E
-404 SYTAPS
+404 
-410 TSYTAAP
+410 AAP
-417 ADSAPAPQEPVDELD
+417 EEAAGDELD
-432 ALINRAVSGH
+432 SLISRAVSGH
-442 APYYAP
+442 APYYGE
-448 QEVSAE
+448 QDVSSE
-454 TTLDLPQPTEFE
+454 TTLDLPQESEFSV
-466 TPLTPVPQE
+466 PLTPE
-475 PQFDTP
+475 PTFDTP
-481 LVPVEPEEDLPEP
+481 LVPVDDTSTDSERDAFADDASIEEPYN
-494 TPVELPQIDMTGRVQ
+494 
-509 GDTMVISPADLAAGM
+509 A
-524 AAQNVAPL
+524 
-532 GEPTAADA
+532 PTAN
-540 STTPAAAPMPAAP
+540 AAP
-553 VSPAVPASPAAI
+553 AI
-565 PTLGG
+565 PTIGG
-570 SFSDT
+570 SFSINEAVSDAWNS
-575 GSVVSAAWQSGRS
+575 GRPISEVLNAQPVAPVPQAASVV
-588 VSEMLDAMASQ
+588 
-599 PAAPSAPAVPV
+599 PAA
-610 QAPAYTAPAAEPVQ
+610 TAATAAAISTQPQ
-624 EETTPAQTPAYT
+624 Q
-636 APTTPQ
+636 PTGT
-642 PAPSAPAY
+642 
-650 QPAPQPMTRPA
+650 
-661 AETTQSSFTVP
+661 ESSFVVP
-672 QQGEAARVRVSTAV
+672 QRGEAAHLQVSTSV
-686 GNSAGAPIHT
+686 GNSASAPISS
-696 PPVAAKADPNA
+696 PPSAAKADPNA
-707 MRLPTSEEQPPEP
+707 MNLAAMQAEPVEP
-720 YCYPSLNLFNP
+720 YCYPSLNLFNA

-828 VNIRSVFESQNYIN
+828 VNIRAVFESQNYIN

-857 TAQVAD
+857 AAQVAD

-883 VNSIIISFLFRSGP
+883 VNSIIISFLFRSSP

-964 AAQTGMEHLPYI
+964 AAQTGLEHLPYI

-1051 SGGAEKLL
+1051 ASGAEKLL

-1096 TSTAQYD
+1096 TSSTQYD

-1122 GGDDD
+1122 GSDDD

-1132 ALDAMFEQAVE
+1132 ALDPMFEQAVE
-1143 CVIEAGQASTSLLQR
+1143 CVIDAGQASTSLLQR

-1182 YEGAKPRAVLVTKSE
+1182 YEGAKPRAVLVSKAQ
-1197 WEERKLNGRYDE
+1197 WEERKLNGQYDEA

>member
-1 MAQSRSGKKSTKS
+1 MAQSRSGKS
-14 SGTKKRTSSSKSSSS
+14 SGNKNRSSSSSKSKSRSSSS
-29 RSTSARSASSRS
+29 RSSTTYRASSGKSGQSSSSRS
-41 SRPSGR
+41 KAQASRR
-47 AKRRAE
+47 AQRRAE
-53 TPNLARSV
+53 TPNLARSI
-61 LLVGLSLLCVALVLV
+61 LLAGLGLLCVAMVLV
-76 PGQNLWRTLRSWYF
+76 PGQNMWKTLRGGLF
-90 GVFGVMT
+90 GIFGVMT
-97 YFVGPFL
+97 YLVGPFL

-116 VALFAGKVSLM
+116 VTLFAGKVTLM
-127 GVLCAGVPVIF
+127 SVLCAGVPVIF
-138 SKLNVEG
+138 SNVSPND
-145 LKAGEVIKMLFTRGG
+145 ANPWQIIKMLFARGQ
-160 TYYWEGGVLGA
+160 TNFWEGGVWGA
-171 PVGATL
+171 PVGGTL
-177 LALFGRPASNILM
+177 LALFGRPASNVIM

-202 AITPVDVVLFVDT
+202 AITPADVVLFVNN
-215 QYKKLQAKREERAAA
+215 QYQKLQQARQDRAEE
-230 ETAYDTRLF
+230 ETAYDTQLF
-239 HEEPEEES
+239 AQEQEEEPI
-247 VENLTEALPDANR
+247 ENLTAPAQDNR
-260 PHHPVYDVIADTS
+260 PHHPAYDVIADTG
-273 RFPKQAAAPVQQPAR
+273 RIPVQPAQPVQPLVQQAAPVNQPA
-288 QYAQPYTAPVTPVV
+288 QPVQPATPSQPAASAPVIPNYT
-302 PEAPFTQQPAPQS
+302 PAPTYAAYAAAAGYTPASYGTPAAESQP
-315 RAGFDVDLGPDATE
+315 RASFDVDLGPEATAS
-329 AARVK
+329 AAK
-334 AETHDPLEPV
+334 AAIEHDPLEPV
-344 NIGPGG
+344 SIGPGG
-350 TFGMDPLSGKTNSPL
+350 TFGMDPLSHLSDTS
-365 HYARPQQAAPA
+365 HYHAATADPQPAVQPAADEFELKLDDSAEAAP
-376 PAPQEDF
+376 
-383 ELQLEPA
+383 
-390 EEEPAYTAPYTAPA
+390 EE
-404 SYTAPS
+404 
-410 TSYTAAP
+410 AAG
-417 ADSAPAPQEPVDELD
+417 DELD
-432 ALINRAVSGH
+432 NLISRAVSGH
-442 APYYAP
+442 APYYGE
-448 QEVSAE
+448 QDVSSE
-454 TTLDLPQPTEFE
+454 TTLDLPQESEFSV
-466 TPLTPVPQE
+466 PLTPQPT
-475 PQFDTP
+475 FDTP
-481 LVPVEPEEDLPEP
+481 LVPVEDDNSFGFPVDGEEG
-494 TPVELPQIDMTGRVQ
+494 VFTG
-509 GDTMVISPADLAAGM
+509 
-524 AAQNVAPL
+524 
-532 GEPTAADA
+532 
-540 STTPAAAPMPAAP
+540 TTPAEEPHSTPAASAAP
-553 VSPAVPASPAAI
+553 AI
-565 PTLGG
+565 PTIGG
-570 SFSDT
+570 SFSVNEAVSDAWNSGRPISDVLNAQPAT
-575 GSVVSAAWQSGRS
+575 PVPQAAPVVPASSVAAAVSAQPQQSTG
-588 VSEMLDAMASQ
+588 
-599 PAAPSAPAVPV
+599 
-610 QAPAYTAPAAEPVQ
+610 TK
-624 EETTPAQTPAYT
+624 
-636 APTTPQ
+636 
-642 PAPSAPAY
+642 
-650 QPAPQPMTRPA
+650 
-661 AETTQSSFTVP
+661 SSFVVP
-672 QQGEAARVRVSTAV
+672 QRGEAAHLQVSTSV
-686 GNSAGAPIHT
+686 GNSASAPISS
-696 PPVAAKADPNA
+696 PPSAAKADPNTMNLAA
-707 MRLPTSEEQPPEP
+707 MQAEPVEP
-720 YCYPSLNLFNP
+720 YCYPSLNLFNA
-731 TRPDDEAGAAREMKK
+731 THPDDEAGAAREMKK

-828 VNIRSVFESQNYIN
+828 VNIRAVFESQNYIN

-857 TAQVAD
+857 AAQVAD

-883 VNSIIISFLFRSGP
+883 VNSIIISFLFRSSP

-964 AAQTGMEHLPYI
+964 AAQTGLEHLPYI

-1051 SGGAEKLL
+1051 ASGAEKLL

-1096 TSTAQYD
+1096 TSSTQYD

-1122 GGDDD
+1122 GSDDD
-1127 GDAGG
+1127 GDTGG
-1132 ALDAMFEQAVE
+1132 ALDPMFEQAVE
-1143 CVIEAGQASTSLLQR
+1143 CVIDAGQASTSLLQR

-1182 YEGAKPRAVLVTKSE
+1182 YEGAKPRTVLVSKAQ
-1197 WEERKLNGRYDE
+1197 WEERKLNGQYDEA

>member
-1 MAQSRSGKKSTKS
+1 MAQSRSGKS
-14 SGTKKRTSSSKSSSS
+14 SGNKNRSSSSSKSKSRSSSS
-29 RSTSARSASSRS
+29 RSSTTYRASSGKSGQSSSSRS
-41 SRPSGR
+41 KAQASRR
-47 AKRRAE
+47 AQRRAE
-53 TPNLARSV
+53 TPNLARSI
-61 LLVGLSLLCVALVLV
+61 LLAGLGLLCVAMVLV
-76 PGQNLWRTLRSWYF
+76 PGQNMWKTLRGGLF
-90 GVFGVMT
+90 GIFGVMT
-97 YFVGPFL
+97 YLVGPFL

-116 VALFAGKVSLM
+116 VTLFAGKVALM
-127 GVLCAGVPVIF
+127 SVLCAGVPVIF
-138 SKLNVEG
+138 SNVSLND
-145 LKAGEVIKMLFTRGG
+145 ANPWQIIKMLFARGQ
-160 TYYWEGGVLGA
+160 TNFWEGGVWGA
-171 PVGATL
+171 PVGGTL
-177 LALFGRPASNILM
+177 LALFGRPASNVIM

-202 AITPVDVVLFVDT
+202 AITPADVVLFVNN
-215 QYKKLQAKREERAAA
+215 QYQKLQQARQDRAEE
-230 ETAYDTRLF
+230 ETAYDTQLF
-239 HEEPEEES
+239 AQEQEEEPI
-247 VENLTEALPDANR
+247 ENLTAPAQDNR
-260 PHHPVYDVIADTS
+260 PHHPAYDVIADTG
-273 RFPKQAAAPVQQPAR
+273 RIPVQPAQPVQPLVQRAAPVNQPA
-288 QYAQPYTAPVTPVV
+288 QPVQSAVPSQPAASAPVIPNYT
-302 PEAPFTQQPAPQS
+302 PAPTYAAYAAAAGYTPASYGTPAAESQP
-315 RAGFDVDLGPDATE
+315 RASFDVDLGPEATAS
-329 AARVK
+329 AAK
-334 AETHDPLEPV
+334 AAIEHDPLEPV
-344 NIGPGG
+344 SIGPGG
-350 TFGMDPLSGKTNSPL
+350 TFGMDPLSHLSDTS
-365 HYARPQQAAPA
+365 HYHAAAAEQQPTVQPAAD
-376 PAPQEDF
+376 EF
-383 ELQLEPA
+383 ELKLDDPA
-390 EEEPAYTAPYTAPA
+390 ETAPEE
-404 SYTAPS
+404 
-410 TSYTAAP
+410 AAG
-417 ADSAPAPQEPVDELD
+417 DELD
-432 ALINRAVSGH
+432 NLISRAVSGH
-442 APYYAP
+442 APYYGE
-448 QEVSAE
+448 QDVSSE
-454 TTLDLPQPTEFE
+454 TTLDLPQESEFSV
-466 TPLTPVPQE
+466 PLTPQPT
-475 PQFDTP
+475 FDTP
-481 LVPVEPEEDLPEP
+481 LVPVED
-494 TPVELPQIDMTGRVQ
+494 
-509 GDTMVISPADLAAGM
+509 
-524 AAQNVAPL
+524 
-532 GEPTAADA
+532 DA
-540 STTPAAAPMPAAP
+540 SFDIPVDGEEGVFTGTTPAKEPRSAPAASAAP
-553 VSPAVPASPAAI
+553 AI
-565 PTLGG
+565 PTIGG
-570 SFSDT
+570 SFS
-575 GSVVSAAWQSGRS
+575 VNEAVSDAWNSGRPIS
-588 VSEMLDAMASQ
+588 DVLN
-599 PAAPSAPAVPV
+599 
-610 QAPAYTAPAAEPVQ
+610 
-624 EETTPAQTPAYT
+624 AQ
-636 APTTPQ
+636 PTTPVPQAAPVVPASSVAAAVSAQ
-642 PAPSAPAY
+642 PQ
-650 QPAPQPMTRPA
+650 QPTGT
-661 AETTQSSFTVP
+661 ESSFVVP
-672 QQGEAARVRVSTAV
+672 QRGEAAHLQVSTSV
-686 GNSAGAPIHT
+686 GNSTSAPISS
-696 PPVAAKADPNA
+696 PPSAAKADPNTMNLAA
-707 MRLPTSEEQPPEP
+707 MQAEPVEP
-720 YCYPSLNLFNP
+720 YCYPSLNLFNA
-731 TRPDDEAGAAREMKK
+731 THPDDEAGAAREMKK

-828 VNIRSVFESQNYIN
+828 VNIRAVFESQNYIN

-857 TAQVAD
+857 AAQVAD

-883 VNSIIISFLFRSGP
+883 VNSIIISFLFRSSP

-964 AAQTGMEHLPYI
+964 AAQTGLEHLPYI

-1051 SGGAEKLL
+1051 ASGAEKLL

-1096 TSTAQYD
+1096 TSSTQYD

-1122 GGDDD
+1122 GSDDD
-1127 GDAGG
+1127 GDTGG
-1132 ALDAMFEQAVE
+1132 ALDPMFEQAVE
-1143 CVIEAGQASTSLLQR
+1143 CVIDAGQASTSLLQR

-1182 YEGAKPRAVLVTKSE
+1182 YEGAKPRTVLVSKAQ
-1197 WEERKLNGRYDE
+1197 WEERKLNGQYDEA

>member
-1 MAQSRSGKKSTKS
+1 MAQSRSGKS
-14 SGTKKRTSSSKSSSS
+14 SGNKNRSSSSSKSKSRSSSS
-29 RSTSARSASSRS
+29 RSSTTYRASSGKSGQSSSSRS
-41 SRPSGR
+41 KAQASRR
-47 AKRRAE
+47 AQRRAE
-53 TPNLARSV
+53 TPNLARSI
-61 LLVGLSLLCVALVLV
+61 LLAGLGLLCVAMVLV
-76 PGQNLWRTLRSWYF
+76 PGQNMWKTLRGGLF
-90 GVFGVMT
+90 GIFGVMT
-97 YFVGPFL
+97 YLVGPFL

-116 VALFAGKVSLM
+116 VTLFAGKVALM
-127 GVLCAGVPVIF
+127 SVLCAGVPVIF
-138 SKLNVEG
+138 SNVSLND
-145 LKAGEVIKMLFTRGG
+145 ANPWQIIKMLFARGQ
-160 TYYWEGGVLGA
+160 TNFWEGGVWGA
-171 PVGATL
+171 PVGGTL
-177 LALFGRPASNILM
+177 LALFGRPASNVIM

-202 AITPVDVVLFVDT
+202 AITPADVVLFVNN
-215 QYKKLQAKREERAAA
+215 QYQKLQQARQDRAEE
-230 ETAYDTRLF
+230 ETAYDTQLF
-239 HEEPEEES
+239 AQEQEEEPI
-247 VENLTEALPDANR
+247 ENLTAPVQDNR
-260 PHHPVYDVIADTS
+260 PHHPAYDVIADTG
-273 RFPKQAAAPVQQPAR
+273 RIPVQPAQPVQPLVQQAAPVNQPA
-288 QYAQPYTAPVTPVV
+288 QPVQPAIPSQPAASAPVIPNYT
-302 PEAPFTQQPAPQS
+302 PAPTYAAYAAAAGYTPASYGTPAAESQP
-315 RAGFDVDLGPDATE
+315 RASFDVDLGPEATAS
-329 AARVK
+329 AAK
-334 AETHDPLEPV
+334 AAIEHDPLEPV

-350 TFGMDPLSGKTNSPL
+350 TFGMDPLSHLSDTS
-365 HYARPQQAAPA
+365 HYHAATADPQPAVQPVADEFELKLDDPAEAAP
-376 PAPQEDF
+376 
-383 ELQLEPA
+383 
-390 EEEPAYTAPYTAPA
+390 EE
-404 SYTAPS
+404 
-410 TSYTAAP
+410 AAG
-417 ADSAPAPQEPVDELD
+417 DELD
-432 ALINRAVSGH
+432 NLISRAVSGH
-442 APYYAP
+442 APYYGE
-448 QEVSAE
+448 QDVSSE
-454 TTLDLPQPTEFE
+454 TTLDLPQESEFSV
-466 TPLTPVPQE
+466 PLTPE
-475 PQFDTP
+475 PTFDTP
-481 LVPVEPEEDLPEP
+481 LVPVED
-494 TPVELPQIDMTGRVQ
+494 
-509 GDTMVISPADLAAGM
+509 
-524 AAQNVAPL
+524 
-532 GEPTAADA
+532 DA
-540 STTPAAAPMPAAP
+540 SFGIPVDGEEGAFTGNTPAKEPHSAPAASAAP
-553 VSPAVPASPAAI
+553 AI
-565 PTLGG
+565 PTIGG
-570 SFSDT
+570 SFSVNEAVSNAWNSGRPISDVLNAQPAT
-575 GSVVSAAWQSGRS
+575 PVPQAAPVVPASSVAAVVSA
-588 VSEMLDAMASQ
+588 Q
-599 PAAPSAPAVPV
+599 P
-610 QAPAYTAPAAEPVQ
+610 QQ
-624 EETTPAQTPAYT
+624 
-636 APTTPQ
+636 PTGT
-642 PAPSAPAY
+642 
-650 QPAPQPMTRPA
+650 
-661 AETTQSSFTVP
+661 ESSFVVP
-672 QQGEAARVRVSTAV
+672 QRGEAAHLQVSTSV
-686 GNSAGAPIHT
+686 GNSASAPISS
-696 PPVAAKADPNA
+696 PPSAAKADPNTMNLAA
-707 MRLPTSEEQPPEP
+707 MQAEPVEP
-720 YCYPSLNLFNP
+720 YCYPSLNLFNA

-828 VNIRSVFESQNYIN
+828 VNIRAVFESQNYIN

-857 TAQVAD
+857 AAQVAD

-883 VNSIIISFLFRSGP
+883 VNSIIISFLFRSSP

-964 AAQTGMEHLPYI
+964 AAQTGLEHLPYI

-1051 SGGAEKLL
+1051 ASGAEKLL

-1096 TSTAQYD
+1096 TSSTQYD

-1122 GGDDD
+1122 GSDDD

-1132 ALDAMFEQAVE
+1132 ALDPMFEQAVE
-1143 CVIEAGQASTSLLQR
+1143 CVIDAGQASTSLLQR

-1182 YEGAKPRAVLVTKSE
+1182 YEGAKPRTVLVSKAQ
-1197 WEERKLNGRYDE
+1197 WEERKLNGRYDEA

>member
-1 MAQSRSGKKSTKS
+1 MAQSRSGKS
-14 SGTKKRTSSSKSSSS
+14 SGNKNRSSSSSKSKSRSSSS
-29 RSTSARSASSRS
+29 RSSTTYRASSGKSGQSSSSRS
-41 SRPSGR
+41 KAQASRR
-47 AKRRAE
+47 AQRRAE
-53 TPNLARSV
+53 TPNLARSI
-61 LLVGLSLLCVALVLV
+61 LLAGLGLLCVAMVLV
-76 PGQNLWRTLRSWYF
+76 PGQNMWKTLRGGLF
-90 GVFGVMT
+90 GIFGVMT
-97 YFVGPFL
+97 YLVGPFL

-116 VALFAGKVSLM
+116 VTLFAGKVALM
-127 GVLCAGVPVIF
+127 SVLCAGVPVIF
-138 SKLNVEG
+138 SNVSLND
-145 LKAGEVIKMLFTRGG
+145 ANPWQIIKMLFARGQ
-160 TYYWEGGVLGA
+160 TNFWEGGVWGA
-171 PVGATL
+171 PVGGTL
-177 LALFGRPASNILM
+177 LALFGRPASNVIM

-202 AITPVDVVLFVDT
+202 AITPADVVLFVNN
-215 QYKKLQAKREERAAA
+215 QYQKLQQARQDRAEE
-230 ETAYDTRLF
+230 ETAYDTQLF
-239 HEEPEEES
+239 AQEQEEEPI
-247 VENLTEALPDANR
+247 ENLTAPAQDNR
-260 PHHPVYDVIADTS
+260 PHHPAYDVIADTG
-273 RFPKQAAAPVQQPAR
+273 RIPVQPAQPVQPLVQQAAPVNQPA
-288 QYAQPYTAPVTPVV
+288 QPVQSAVPSQPAASAPVIPNYT
-302 PEAPFTQQPAPQS
+302 PAPTYAAYAAAAGYTPASYGTPAAESQS
-315 RAGFDVDLGPDATE
+315 RASFDVDLGPEATAS
-329 AARVK
+329 AAK
-334 AETHDPLEPV
+334 AAIEHDPLEPV
-344 NIGPGG
+344 SIGPGG
-350 TFGMDPLSGKTNSPL
+350 TFGMDPLSHLSDTS
-365 HYARPQQAAPA
+365 HYHAAAAEQQPTVQPAAD
-376 PAPQEDF
+376 EF
-383 ELQLEPA
+383 ELKLDDPA
-390 EEEPAYTAPYTAPA
+390 ETAPEEA
-404 SYTAPS
+404 
-410 TSYTAAP
+410 
-417 ADSAPAPQEPVDELD
+417 VGDELD
-432 ALINRAVSGH
+432 NLISRAVSGH
-442 APYYAP
+442 APYYGE
-448 QEVSAE
+448 QDVSSE
-454 TTLDLPQPTEFE
+454 TTLDLPQESEFSV
-466 TPLTPVPQE
+466 PLTPQPT
-475 PQFDTP
+475 FDTP
-481 LVPVEPEEDLPEP
+481 LVPVED
-494 TPVELPQIDMTGRVQ
+494 
-509 GDTMVISPADLAAGM
+509 
-524 AAQNVAPL
+524 
-532 GEPTAADA
+532 DA
-540 STTPAAAPMPAAP
+540 SFGFPVDGEEGVFTGTTPAEEPHSAPAASAAP
-553 VSPAVPASPAAI
+553 AI
-565 PTLGG
+565 PTIGG
-570 SFSDT
+570 SFS
-575 GSVVSAAWQSGRS
+575 VNEAVSDAWNSGRPIS
-588 VSEMLDAMASQ
+588 DVLN
-599 PAAPSAPAVPV
+599 
-610 QAPAYTAPAAEPVQ
+610 
-624 EETTPAQTPAYT
+624 AQ
-636 APTTPQ
+636 PTTPVPQAAPVVPTSSVAAAVSAQ
-642 PAPSAPAY
+642 PQ
-650 QPAPQPMTRPA
+650 QPTGT
-661 AETTQSSFTVP
+661 ESSFVVP
-672 QQGEAARVRVSTAV
+672 QRGEAAHLQVSTSV
-686 GNSAGAPIHT
+686 GNSASAPISS
-696 PPVAAKADPNA
+696 PPSAAKADPNTMNLAA
-707 MRLPTSEEQPPEP
+707 MQAEPVEP
-720 YCYPSLNLFNP
+720 YCYPSLNLFNA
-731 TRPDDEAGAAREMKK
+731 THPDDEAGAAREMKK

-828 VNIRSVFESQNYIN
+828 VNIRAVFESQNYIN

-857 TAQVAD
+857 AAQVAD

-883 VNSIIISFLFRSGP
+883 VNSIIISFLFRSSP

-964 AAQTGMEHLPYI
+964 AAQTGLEHLPYI

-1051 SGGAEKLL
+1051 ASGAEKLL

-1096 TSTAQYD
+1096 TSSTQYD

-1122 GGDDD
+1122 GSDDD
-1127 GDAGG
+1127 GDTGG
-1132 ALDAMFEQAVE
+1132 ALDPMFEQAVE
-1143 CVIEAGQASTSLLQR
+1143 CVIDAGQASTSLLQR

-1182 YEGAKPRAVLVTKSE
+1182 YEGAKPRTVLVSKAQ
-1197 WEERKLNGRYDE
+1197 WEERKLNGRYDEA

>member
-1 MAQSRSGKKSTKS
+1 MAQSRSGKS
-14 SGTKKRTSSSKSSSS
+14 SGNKKRSSSSSKSKSRSSSS
-29 RSTSARSASSRS
+29 RSSTTYRASSGKSGQSSSSRS
-41 SRPSGR
+41 KAQASRR
-47 AKRRAE
+47 AQRRAE
-53 TPNLARSV
+53 TPNLARSI
-61 LLVGLSLLCVALVLV
+61 LLAGLGLLCVAMVLV
-76 PGQNLWRTLRSWYF
+76 PGQNMWKTLRGGLF
-90 GVFGVMT
+90 GIFGVMT
-97 YFVGPFL
+97 YLVGPFL

-116 VALFAGKVSLM
+116 VTLFAGKVALM
-127 GVLCAGVPVIF
+127 SVLCAGVPVIF
-138 SKLNVEG
+138 SNVSLND
-145 LKAGEVIKMLFTRGG
+145 ANPWQIIKMLFARGQ
-160 TYYWEGGVLGA
+160 TNFWEGGVWGA
-171 PVGATL
+171 PVGGTL
-177 LALFGRPASNILM
+177 LALFGRPASNVIM

-202 AITPVDVVLFVDT
+202 AITPADVVLFVNN
-215 QYKKLQAKREERAAA
+215 QYQKLQQARQDRAEE
-230 ETAYDTRLF
+230 ETAYDTQLF
-239 HEEPEEES
+239 AQEQEEEPI
-247 VENLTEALPDANR
+247 ENLTAPVQDNR
-260 PHHPVYDVIADTS
+260 PHHPAYDVIADTG
-273 RFPKQAAAPVQQPAR
+273 RIPVQPAQPVQPLVQQAAPVNQPA
-288 QYAQPYTAPVTPVV
+288 QPVQPAIPSQPAASAPVIPNYT
-302 PEAPFTQQPAPQS
+302 PAPTYAAYAAAAGYTPASYGTPAAESQP
-315 RAGFDVDLGPDATE
+315 RASFDVDLGPEATAS
-329 AARVK
+329 AAK
-334 AETHDPLEPV
+334 AAIEHDPLEPV

-350 TFGMDPLSGKTNSPL
+350 TFGMDPLSHLSDTS
-365 HYARPQQAAPA
+365 HYHAATADPQPAVQPAADEFELKLDDPAEAAP
-376 PAPQEDF
+376 
-383 ELQLEPA
+383 
-390 EEEPAYTAPYTAPA
+390 EE
-404 SYTAPS
+404 
-410 TSYTAAP
+410 AAG
-417 ADSAPAPQEPVDELD
+417 DELD
-432 ALINRAVSGH
+432 NLISRAVSGH
-442 APYYAP
+442 APYYGE
-448 QEVSAE
+448 QDVSSE
-454 TTLDLPQPTEFE
+454 TTLDLPQGSEFSV
-466 TPLTPVPQE
+466 PLTPE
-475 PQFDTP
+475 PTFDTP
-481 LVPVEPEEDLPEP
+481 LVPVEDDNSFGFPVDGEEGAF
-494 TPVELPQIDMTGRVQ
+494 TG
-509 GDTMVISPADLAAGM
+509 
-524 AAQNVAPL
+524 N
-532 GEPTAADA
+532 
-540 STTPAAAPMPAAP
+540 TPAEEPHSAPAASAAP
-553 VSPAVPASPAAI
+553 AI
-565 PTLGG
+565 PTIGG
-570 SFSDT
+570 SFSVNEAVSDAWNSGRPISDVLNAQPAT
-575 GSVVSAAWQSGRS
+575 PVPQAAPVVPASSVAAVVSA
-588 VSEMLDAMASQ
+588 Q
-599 PAAPSAPAVPV
+599 P
-610 QAPAYTAPAAEPVQ
+610 QQ
-624 EETTPAQTPAYT
+624 
-636 APTTPQ
+636 PTGT
-642 PAPSAPAY
+642 
-650 QPAPQPMTRPA
+650 
-661 AETTQSSFTVP
+661 ESSFVVP
-672 QQGEAARVRVSTAV
+672 QRGEAAHLQVSTSV
-686 GNSAGAPIHT
+686 GNSASAPISS
-696 PPVAAKADPNA
+696 PPSAAKADPNTMNLAA
-707 MRLPTSEEQPPEP
+707 MQAEPVEP
-720 YCYPSLNLFNP
+720 YCYPSLNLFNA

-828 VNIRSVFESQNYIN
+828 VNIRAVFESQNYIN

-857 TAQVAD
+857 AAQVAD

-883 VNSIIISFLFRSGP
+883 VNSIIISFLFRSSP

-964 AAQTGMEHLPYI
+964 AAQTGLEHLPYI

-1051 SGGAEKLL
+1051 ASGAEKLL

-1096 TSTAQYD
+1096 TSSTQYD

-1122 GGDDD
+1122 GSDDD

-1132 ALDAMFEQAVE
+1132 ALDPMFEQAVE
-1143 CVIEAGQASTSLLQR
+1143 CVIDAGQASTSLLQR

-1182 YEGAKPRAVLVTKSE
+1182 YEGAKPRTVLVSKAQ
-1197 WEERKLNGRYDE
+1197 WEERKLNGQYDEA

>member
-1 MAQSRSGKKSTKS
+1 MAQSRSGKS
-14 SGTKKRTSSSKSSSS
+14 SGNKNRSSSSSKSKSRSSSS
-29 RSTSARSASSRS
+29 RSSTTYRASSGKSGQSSSSRS
-41 SRPSGR
+41 KAQASRR
-47 AKRRAE
+47 AQRRAE
-53 TPNLARSV
+53 TPNLARSI
-61 LLVGLSLLCVALVLV
+61 LLAGLGLLCVAMVLV
-76 PGQNLWRTLRSWYF
+76 PGQNMWKTLRGGLF
-90 GVFGVMT
+90 GIFGVMT
-97 YFVGPFL
+97 YLVGPFL

-116 VALFAGKVSLM
+116 VTLFAGKVALM
-127 GVLCAGVPVIF
+127 SVLCAGVPVIF
-138 SKLNVEG
+138 SNVSLND
-145 LKAGEVIKMLFTRGG
+145 ANPWQIIKMLFARGQ
-160 TYYWEGGVLGA
+160 TNFWEGGVWGA
-171 PVGATL
+171 PVGGTL
-177 LALFGRPASNILM
+177 LALFGRPASNVIM

-202 AITPVDVVLFVDT
+202 AITPADVVLFVNN
-215 QYKKLQAKREERAAA
+215 QYQKLQQARQDRAEE
-230 ETAYDTRLF
+230 ETAYDTQLF
-239 HEEPEEES
+239 AQEQEEEPI
-247 VENLTEALPDANR
+247 ENLTAPAQDNR
-260 PHHPVYDVIADTS
+260 PHHPAYDVIADTG
-273 RFPKQAAAPVQQPAR
+273 RIPVQPAQPVQPLVQQAAPVNQPA
-288 QYAQPYTAPVTPVV
+288 QPVQSAVPSQPAASAPVIPNYT
-302 PEAPFTQQPAPQS
+302 PAPTYAAYAAAAGYTPASYGTPAAESQP
-315 RAGFDVDLGPDATE
+315 RASFDVDLGPEATAS
-329 AARVK
+329 AAK
-334 AETHDPLEPV
+334 AAIEHDPLEPV
-344 NIGPGG
+344 SIGPGG
-350 TFGMDPLSGKTNSPL
+350 TFGMDPLSHLSDTS
-365 HYARPQQAAPA
+365 HYHAAAAEPQPTVQPAADEFELKLDDPAEAAP
-376 PAPQEDF
+376 
-383 ELQLEPA
+383 
-390 EEEPAYTAPYTAPA
+390 EE
-404 SYTAPS
+404 
-410 TSYTAAP
+410 AAG
-417 ADSAPAPQEPVDELD
+417 DELD
-432 ALINRAVSGH
+432 NLISRAVSGH
-442 APYYAP
+442 APYYGE
-448 QEVSAE
+448 QDVSSE
-454 TTLDLPQPTEFE
+454 TTLDLPQESEFSV
-466 TPLTPVPQE
+466 PLTPQPT
-475 PQFDTP
+475 FDTP
-481 LVPVEPEEDLPEP
+481 LVPVED
-494 TPVELPQIDMTGRVQ
+494 
-509 GDTMVISPADLAAGM
+509 
-524 AAQNVAPL
+524 
-532 GEPTAADA
+532 DA
-540 STTPAAAPMPAAP
+540 SFDIPVDGEEGVFTGTTPAKEPHSAPAASAAPAIPTIGGSFSVNEAVSDAWNSGRPISDVLNAQPAAP
-553 VSPAVPASPAAI
+553 VPQAAPVVPASSVAAA
-565 PTLGG
+565 
-570 SFSDT
+570 
-575 GSVVSAAWQSGRS
+575 VSA
-588 VSEMLDAMASQ
+588 Q
-599 PAAPSAPAVPV
+599 P
-610 QAPAYTAPAAEPVQ
+610 QQ
-624 EETTPAQTPAYT
+624 
-636 APTTPQ
+636 PTGT
-642 PAPSAPAY
+642 
-650 QPAPQPMTRPA
+650 
-661 AETTQSSFTVP
+661 ESSFVVP
-672 QQGEAARVRVSTAV
+672 QRGEAAHLQVSTSV
-686 GNSAGAPIHT
+686 GNSASAPISS
-696 PPVAAKADPNA
+696 PPSAAKADPNTMNLAA
-707 MRLPTSEEQPPEP
+707 MQAEPVEP
-720 YCYPSLNLFNP
+720 YCYPSLNLFNA

-828 VNIRSVFESQNYIN
+828 VNIRAVFESQNYIN

-857 TAQVAD
+857 AAQVAD

-883 VNSIIISFLFRSGP
+883 VNSIIISFLFRSSP

-964 AAQTGMEHLPYI
+964 AAQTGLEHLPYI

-1051 SGGAEKLL
+1051 ASGAEKLL

-1096 TSTAQYD
+1096 TSSTQYD

-1122 GGDDD
+1122 GSDDD
-1127 GDAGG
+1127 GDTGG
-1132 ALDAMFEQAVE
+1132 ALDPMFEQAVE
-1143 CVIEAGQASTSLLQR
+1143 CVIDAGQASTSLLQR

-1182 YEGAKPRAVLVTKSE
+1182 YEGAKPRTVLVSKAQ
-1197 WEERKLNGRYDE
+1197 WEERKLNGQYDEA

>member
-1 MAQSRSGKKSTKS
+1 MAQSRSGKS
-14 SGTKKRTSSSKSSSS
+14 SGNKNRSSSSAKSKSRSSSS
-29 RSTSARSASSRS
+29 RSSTTYRASSGKSGQSSSSRS
-41 SRPSGR
+41 KAQASRR
-47 AKRRAE
+47 AQRRAE
-53 TPNLARSV
+53 TPNLARSI
-61 LLVGLSLLCVALVLV
+61 LLAGLGLLCVSMVLV
-76 PGQNLWRTLRSWYF
+76 PGQNMWKTLRGGLF
-90 GVFGVMT
+90 GIFGVMT
-97 YFVGPFL
+97 YLVGPFL

-116 VALFAGKVSLM
+116 VTLFAGKVALM
-127 GVLCAGVPVIF
+127 SVLCAGVPVIF
-138 SKLNVEG
+138 SNVSLND
-145 LKAGEVIKMLFTRGG
+145 ANPWQIIKMLFARGQ
-160 TYYWEGGVLGA
+160 TSFWEGGVWGV
-171 PVGATL
+171 PVGGTL
-177 LALFGRPASNILM
+177 LALFGRPASNVIM

-202 AITPVDVVLFVDT
+202 AITPADVVLFVNN
-215 QYKKLQAKREERAAA
+215 QYQKLQQARQDRAEE
-230 ETAYDTRLF
+230 ETAYDTQLF
-239 HEEPEEES
+239 AQEQEEEPI
-247 VENLTEALPDANR
+247 ENLTAPAQDNR
-260 PHHPVYDVIADTS
+260 PHHPAYDVIADTG
-273 RFPKQAAAPVQQPAR
+273 RIPVQPAQPVQPLVQQAAPVNQPA
-288 QYAQPYTAPVTPVV
+288 QPVQPAIPSQPAASAPVIPNYT
-302 PEAPFTQQPAPQS
+302 PAPTYAAYAAAAGYTPASYGTPAAESQP
-315 RAGFDVDLGPDATE
+315 RASFDVDLGPEATAS
-329 AARVK
+329 AAK
-334 AETHDPLEPV
+334 AAIEHDPLEPV

-350 TFGMDPLSGKTNSPL
+350 TFGMDPLSHLSDTS
-365 HYARPQQAAPA
+365 HYHAATADPQPAVQPAADEFELKLDDPAEAAP
-376 PAPQEDF
+376 
-383 ELQLEPA
+383 
-390 EEEPAYTAPYTAPA
+390 EE
-404 SYTAPS
+404 
-410 TSYTAAP
+410 AAG
-417 ADSAPAPQEPVDELD
+417 DELD
-432 ALINRAVSGH
+432 NLISRAVSGH
-442 APYYAP
+442 APYYGE
-448 QEVSAE
+448 QDVSSE
-454 TTLDLPQPTEFE
+454 TTLDLAQESEFSV
-466 TPLTPVPQE
+466 PLTPE
-475 PQFDTP
+475 PTFDTP
-481 LVPVEPEEDLPEP
+481 LVPVED
-494 TPVELPQIDMTGRVQ
+494 
-509 GDTMVISPADLAAGM
+509 
-524 AAQNVAPL
+524 
-532 GEPTAADA
+532 DA
-540 STTPAAAPMPAAP
+540 SFGIPVDGEEGAFTGTTPAKEPHSAPAASAAP
-553 VSPAVPASPAAI
+553 AI
-565 PTLGG
+565 PTIGG
-570 SFSDT
+570 SFSVNEAVSDAWNSGRPISDVLNAQPAT
-575 GSVVSAAWQSGRS
+575 PVPQAAPVVPASSVAAAVSA
-588 VSEMLDAMASQ
+588 Q
-599 PAAPSAPAVPV
+599 P
-610 QAPAYTAPAAEPVQ
+610 QQ
-624 EETTPAQTPAYT
+624 
-636 APTTPQ
+636 PTGT
-642 PAPSAPAY
+642 
-650 QPAPQPMTRPA
+650 
-661 AETTQSSFTVP
+661 ESSFVVP
-672 QQGEAARVRVSTAV
+672 QRGEAAHLQVSTSV
-686 GNSAGAPIHT
+686 GNSASAPISS
-696 PPVAAKADPNA
+696 PPSVAKADPNTMNLAA
-707 MRLPTSEEQPPEP
+707 MQAEPVEP
-720 YCYPSLNLFNP
+720 YCYPSLNLFNA

-828 VNIRSVFESQNYIN
+828 VNIRAVFESQNYIN

-857 TAQVAD
+857 AAQVAD

-883 VNSIIISFLFRSGP
+883 VNSIIISFLFRSSP

-964 AAQTGMEHLPYI
+964 AAQTGLEHLPYI

-1051 SGGAEKLL
+1051 ASGAEKLL

-1096 TSTAQYD
+1096 TSSTQYD

-1122 GGDDD
+1122 GSDDD
-1127 GDAGG
+1127 GDTGG
-1132 ALDAMFEQAVE
+1132 ALDPMFEQAVE
-1143 CVIEAGQASTSLLQR
+1143 CVIDAGQASTSLLQR

-1182 YEGAKPRAVLVTKSE
+1182 YEGAKPRTVLVSKAQ
-1197 WEERKLNGRYDE
+1197 WEERKLNGQYDEA

>member
-1 MAQSRSGKKSTKS
+1 MAQSRSGKS
-14 SGTKKRTSSSKSSSS
+14 SGNKNRSSSSSKSKSRSSSS
-29 RSTSARSASSRS
+29 RSSTTYRASSGKSGQSSSSRS
-41 SRPSGR
+41 KAQASRR
-47 AKRRAE
+47 AQRRAE
-53 TPNLARSV
+53 TPNLARSI
-61 LLVGLSLLCVALVLV
+61 LLAGLGLLCVAMVLV
-76 PGQNLWRTLRSWYF
+76 PGQNMWKTLRGGLF
-90 GVFGVMT
+90 GIFGVMT
-97 YFVGPFL
+97 YLVGPFL

-116 VALFAGKVSLM
+116 VTLFAGKVALM
-127 GVLCAGVPVIF
+127 SVLCAGVPVIF
-138 SKLNVEG
+138 SNVSLND
-145 LKAGEVIKMLFTRGG
+145 ANPWQIIKMLFARGQ
-160 TYYWEGGVLGA
+160 TNFWEGGVWGA
-171 PVGATL
+171 PVGGTL
-177 LALFGRPASNILM
+177 LALFGRPASNVIM

-202 AITPVDVVLFVDT
+202 AITPADVVLFVNN
-215 QYKKLQAKREERAAA
+215 QYQKLQQARQDRAEE
-230 ETAYDTRLF
+230 ETAYDTQLF
-239 HEEPEEES
+239 AQEQEEEPI
-247 VENLTEALPDANR
+247 ENLTAPAQDNR
-260 PHHPVYDVIADTS
+260 PHHPAYDVIADTG
-273 RFPKQAAAPVQQPAR
+273 RIPVQPAQPIQPLVQQAAPVNQPA
-288 QYAQPYTAPVTPVV
+288 QPVQSAVPSQPAASAPVIPNYT
-302 PEAPFTQQPAPQS
+302 PAPTYAAYAAAAGYTPASYGTPAAESQP
-315 RAGFDVDLGPDATE
+315 RASFDVDLGPEATAS
-329 AARVK
+329 AAK
-334 AETHDPLEPV
+334 TAIEHDPLEPV

-350 TFGMDPLSGKTNSPL
+350 TFGMDPLSHLSDTS
-365 HYARPQQAAPA
+365 HYHAATADPQPAVQPAADEFELKLDDPAKAAP
-376 PAPQEDF
+376 
-383 ELQLEPA
+383 
-390 EEEPAYTAPYTAPA
+390 EE
-404 SYTAPS
+404 
-410 TSYTAAP
+410 AAG
-417 ADSAPAPQEPVDELD
+417 DELD
-432 ALINRAVSGH
+432 NLISRAVSGH
-442 APYYAP
+442 APYYGE
-448 QEVSAE
+448 QDVSSE
-454 TTLDLPQPTEFE
+454 TTLDLPQESEFSV
-466 TPLTPVPQE
+466 PLTPE
-475 PQFDTP
+475 PTFDTP
-481 LVPVEPEEDLPEP
+481 LVPVED
-494 TPVELPQIDMTGRVQ
+494 
-509 GDTMVISPADLAAGM
+509 
-524 AAQNVAPL
+524 
-532 GEPTAADA
+532 DA
-540 STTPAAAPMPAAP
+540 SFDIPVDGEEGVFTGTTPAEEPHSAPAASAAP
-553 VSPAVPASPAAI
+553 AI
-565 PTLGG
+565 PTIGG
-570 SFSDT
+570 SFSVNEAVSDAWNSGRPISDVLNAQPAT
-575 GSVVSAAWQSGRS
+575 PVQQAAPVVPASSVAAAVSA
-588 VSEMLDAMASQ
+588 Q
-599 PAAPSAPAVPV
+599 P
-610 QAPAYTAPAAEPVQ
+610 QQ
-624 EETTPAQTPAYT
+624 
-636 APTTPQ
+636 PTGT
-642 PAPSAPAY
+642 
-650 QPAPQPMTRPA
+650 
-661 AETTQSSFTVP
+661 ESSFVVP
-672 QQGEAARVRVSTAV
+672 QRGEAAHLQVSTSV
-686 GNSAGAPIHT
+686 GNSASAPISS
-696 PPVAAKADPNA
+696 PPSAAKADPNTMNLAA
-707 MRLPTSEEQPPEP
+707 MQAEPVEP
-720 YCYPSLNLFNP
+720 YCYPSLNLFNA
-731 TRPDDEAGAAREMKK
+731 THPDDEAGAAREMKK

-828 VNIRSVFESQNYIN
+828 VNIRAVFESQNYIN

-857 TAQVAD
+857 AAQVAD

-883 VNSIIISFLFRSGP
+883 VNSIIISFLFRSSP

-964 AAQTGMEHLPYI
+964 AAQTGLEHLPYI

-1051 SGGAEKLL
+1051 ASGAEKLL

-1096 TSTAQYD
+1096 TSSTQYD

-1122 GGDDD
+1122 GSDDD
-1127 GDAGG
+1127 GDTGG
-1132 ALDAMFEQAVE
+1132 ALDPMFEQAVE
-1143 CVIEAGQASTSLLQR
+1143 CVIDAGQASTSLLQR

-1182 YEGAKPRAVLVTKSE
+1182 YEGAKPRTVLVSKAQ
-1197 WEERKLNGRYDE
+1197 WEERKLNGQYDES

>member
-1 MAQSRSGKKSTKS
+1 MAQSRSGKS
-14 SGTKKRTSSSKSSSS
+14 SGNKNRSSSSSKSKSRSSSS
-29 RSTSARSASSRS
+29 RSSTTYRASSGKSGQSSSSRS
-41 SRPSGR
+41 KAQASRR
-47 AKRRAE
+47 AQRRAE
-53 TPNLARSV
+53 TPNLARSI
-61 LLVGLSLLCVALVLV
+61 LLAGLGLLCVAMVLV
-76 PGQNLWRTLRSWYF
+76 PGQNMWKTLRGGLF
-90 GVFGVMT
+90 GIFGVMT
-97 YFVGPFL
+97 YLVGPFL

-116 VALFAGKVSLM
+116 VTLFAGKVTLM
-127 GVLCAGVPVIF
+127 SVLCAGVPVIF
-138 SKLNVEG
+138 SNVSLND
-145 LKAGEVIKMLFTRGG
+145 ANPWQIIKMLFARGQ
-160 TYYWEGGVLGA
+160 TNFWEGGVWGA
-171 PVGATL
+171 PIGGTL
-177 LALFGRPASNILM
+177 LALFGRPASNVIM

-202 AITPVDVVLFVDT
+202 AITPADVVLFVNN
-215 QYKKLQAKREERAAA
+215 QYQKLQQARQDRAEE
-230 ETAYDTRLF
+230 ETAYDTQLF
-239 HEEPEEES
+239 AQEQEEEPI
-247 VENLTEALPDANR
+247 ENLTAPAQDNR
-260 PHHPVYDVIADTS
+260 PHHPAYDVIADTG
-273 RFPKQAAAPVQQPAR
+273 RIPVQPAQPVQPLVQQAAPVNQPA
-288 QYAQPYTAPVTPVV
+288 QPVQPAIPSQPAASAPVIPNYT
-302 PEAPFTQQPAPQS
+302 PAPTYAAYAAAAGYTPASYGTPAAESQP
-315 RAGFDVDLGPDATE
+315 RASFDVDLGPEATAS
-329 AARVK
+329 AAK
-334 AETHDPLEPV
+334 AAIEHDPLEPV
-344 NIGPGG
+344 SIGPGG
-350 TFGMDPLSGKTNSPL
+350 TFGMDPLSHLSDTS
-365 HYARPQQAAPA
+365 HYHAATADPQPAVQPAADEFELKLDDPAKAAP
-376 PAPQEDF
+376 
-383 ELQLEPA
+383 
-390 EEEPAYTAPYTAPA
+390 EE
-404 SYTAPS
+404 
-410 TSYTAAP
+410 AAG
-417 ADSAPAPQEPVDELD
+417 DELD
-432 ALINRAVSGH
+432 NLISRAVSGH
-442 APYYAP
+442 APYYGE
-448 QEVSAE
+448 QDVSSE
-454 TTLDLPQPTEFE
+454 TTLDLPQESEFSV
-466 TPLTPVPQE
+466 PLTPE
-475 PQFDTP
+475 PTFDTP
-481 LVPVEPEEDLPEP
+481 LVPVEDDNSFGIPVDGEEGAF
-494 TPVELPQIDMTGRVQ
+494 TG
-509 GDTMVISPADLAAGM
+509 
-524 AAQNVAPL
+524 
-532 GEPTAADA
+532 
-540 STTPAAAPMPAAP
+540 TTPAEEPHSAPAASAAP
-553 VSPAVPASPAAI
+553 AI
-565 PTLGG
+565 PTIGG
-570 SFSDT
+570 SFSVNEAVSDAWNSGRPISDVLNAQPAT
-575 GSVVSAAWQSGRS
+575 PVPQAAPVVPASSVAAAVSA
-588 VSEMLDAMASQ
+588 Q
-599 PAAPSAPAVPV
+599 P
-610 QAPAYTAPAAEPVQ
+610 QQ
-624 EETTPAQTPAYT
+624 
-636 APTTPQ
+636 PTGT
-642 PAPSAPAY
+642 
-650 QPAPQPMTRPA
+650 
-661 AETTQSSFTVP
+661 ESSFVVP
-672 QQGEAARVRVSTAV
+672 QRGEAAHLQVSTSV
-686 GNSAGAPIHT
+686 GNSASAPISS
-696 PPVAAKADPNA
+696 PPSAAKADPNTMNLAA
-707 MRLPTSEEQPPEP
+707 MQAEPVEP
-720 YCYPSLNLFNP
+720 YCYPSLNLFNA

-828 VNIRSVFESQNYIN
+828 VNIRAVFESQNYIN

-857 TAQVAD
+857 AAQVAD

-883 VNSIIISFLFRSGP
+883 VNSIIISFLFRSSP

-964 AAQTGMEHLPYI
+964 AAQTGLEHLPYI

-1051 SGGAEKLL
+1051 ASGAEKLL

-1096 TSTAQYD
+1096 TSSTQYD

-1122 GGDDD
+1122 GSDDD
-1127 GDAGG
+1127 GDTGG
-1132 ALDAMFEQAVE
+1132 ALDPMFEQAVE
-1143 CVIEAGQASTSLLQR
+1143 CVIDAGQASTSLLQR

-1182 YEGAKPRAVLVTKSE
+1182 YEGAKPRTVLVSKAQ
-1197 WEERKLNGRYDE
+1197 WEERKLNGQYDEA

>member
-1 MAQSRSGKKSTKS
+1 MAQSRSGKS
-14 SGTKKRTSSSKSSSS
+14 SGNKNRSSSSSKSKSRSSSS
-29 RSTSARSASSRS
+29 RSSTTYRASSGKSGQSSSSRS
-41 SRPSGR
+41 KAQASRR
-47 AKRRAE
+47 AQRRAE
-53 TPNLARSV
+53 TPNLARSI
-61 LLVGLSLLCVALVLV
+61 LLAGLGLLCVAMVLV
-76 PGQNLWRTLRSWYF
+76 PGQNMWKTLRGGLF
-90 GVFGVMT
+90 GIFGVMT
-97 YFVGPFL
+97 YLVGPFL

-116 VALFAGKVSLM
+116 VTLFAGKVALM
-127 GVLCAGVPVIF
+127 SVLCAGVPVIF
-138 SKLNVEG
+138 SNVSLND
-145 LKAGEVIKMLFTRGG
+145 ANPWQIIKMLFARGQ
-160 TYYWEGGVLGA
+160 TNFWEGGVWGA
-171 PVGATL
+171 PVGGTL
-177 LALFGRPASNILM
+177 LALFGRPASNVIM

-202 AITPVDVVLFVDT
+202 AITPADVVLFVNN
-215 QYKKLQAKREERAAA
+215 QYQKLQQARQDRAEE
-230 ETAYDTRLF
+230 ETAYDTQLF
-239 HEEPEEES
+239 AQEQEEEPI
-247 VENLTEALPDANR
+247 ENLTAPAQDNR
-260 PHHPVYDVIADTS
+260 PHHPAYDVIADTG
-273 RFPKQAAAPVQQPAR
+273 RIPVQPAQPVQPLVQQAAPVNQPA
-288 QYAQPYTAPVTPVV
+288 QPVQSAVPSQPAASAPVIPNYT
-302 PEAPFTQQPAPQS
+302 PAPTYAAYAAAAGYTPASYGTPAAESQP
-315 RAGFDVDLGPDATE
+315 RASFDVDLGPEATAS
-329 AARVK
+329 AAK
-334 AETHDPLEPV
+334 AAIEHDPLEPV

-350 TFGMDPLSGKTNSPL
+350 TFGMDPLSHLSDTS
-365 HYARPQQAAPA
+365 HYHAAAAEQQPTVQPAADEFELKLDDPAEAAP
-376 PAPQEDF
+376 
-383 ELQLEPA
+383 
-390 EEEPAYTAPYTAPA
+390 EE
-404 SYTAPS
+404 
-410 TSYTAAP
+410 AAG
-417 ADSAPAPQEPVDELD
+417 DELD
-432 ALINRAVSGH
+432 NLISRAVSGH
-442 APYYAP
+442 APYYGE
-448 QEVSAE
+448 QDVSSE
-454 TTLDLPQPTEFE
+454 TTLDLPQESEFSV
-466 TPLTPVPQE
+466 PLTPE
-475 PQFDTP
+475 PTFDTP
-481 LVPVEPEEDLPEP
+481 LVPVED
-494 TPVELPQIDMTGRVQ
+494 
-509 GDTMVISPADLAAGM
+509 
-524 AAQNVAPL
+524 
-532 GEPTAADA
+532 DA
-540 STTPAAAPMPAAP
+540 SFGIPVDGEEGAFTGNTPAEEPHSAPAASAAPAIPTIGGSFSVNEAVSNAWNSGRPISDVLNAQPAAP
-553 VSPAVPASPAAI
+553 VPQAAPVVPASSVAAA
-565 PTLGG
+565 
-570 SFSDT
+570 
-575 GSVVSAAWQSGRS
+575 VSA
-588 VSEMLDAMASQ
+588 Q
-599 PAAPSAPAVPV
+599 P
-610 QAPAYTAPAAEPVQ
+610 QQ
-624 EETTPAQTPAYT
+624 
-636 APTTPQ
+636 PTGT
-642 PAPSAPAY
+642 
-650 QPAPQPMTRPA
+650 
-661 AETTQSSFTVP
+661 ESSFVVP
-672 QQGEAARVRVSTAV
+672 QRGEAAHLQVSTSV
-686 GNSAGAPIHT
+686 GNSASAPISS
-696 PPVAAKADPNA
+696 PPSAAKADPNTMNLAA
-707 MRLPTSEEQPPEP
+707 MQAEPVEP
-720 YCYPSLNLFNP
+720 YCYPSLNLFNA
-731 TRPDDEAGAAREMKK
+731 THPDDEAGAAREMKK

-828 VNIRSVFESQNYIN
+828 VNIRAVFESQNYIN

-857 TAQVAD
+857 AAQVAD

-883 VNSIIISFLFRSGP
+883 VNSIIISFLFRSSP

-964 AAQTGMEHLPYI
+964 AAQTGLEHLPYI

-1051 SGGAEKLL
+1051 ASGAEKLL

-1096 TSTAQYD
+1096 TSSTQYD

-1122 GGDDD
+1122 GSDDD
-1127 GDAGG
+1127 GDTGG
-1132 ALDAMFEQAVE
+1132 ALDPMFEQAVE
-1143 CVIEAGQASTSLLQR
+1143 CVIDAGQASTSLLQR

-1182 YEGAKPRAVLVTKSE
+1182 YEGAKPRTVLVSKAQ
-1197 WEERKLNGRYDE
+1197 WEERKLNGQYDEA

>member
-1 MAQSRSGKKSTKS
+1 MAQSRSGKS
-14 SGTKKRTSSSKSSSS
+14 SGNKNRSSSSSKSKSRSSSS
-29 RSTSARSASSRS
+29 RSSTTYRASSGKSGQSSSSRS
-41 SRPSGR
+41 KAQASRR
-47 AKRRAE
+47 AQRRAE
-53 TPNLARSV
+53 TPNLARSI
-61 LLVGLSLLCVALVLV
+61 LLAGLGLLCVAMVLV
-76 PGQNLWRTLRSWYF
+76 PGQNMWKTLRGGLF
-90 GVFGVMT
+90 GIFGVMT
-97 YFVGPFL
+97 YLVGPFL

-116 VALFAGKVSLM
+116 VTLFAGKVALM
-127 GVLCAGVPVIF
+127 SVLCAGVPVIF
-138 SKLNVEG
+138 SNVSLND
-145 LKAGEVIKMLFTRGG
+145 ANPWQIIKMLFARGQ
-160 TYYWEGGVLGA
+160 TSFWEGGVWGA
-171 PVGATL
+171 PVGGTL
-177 LALFGRPASNILM
+177 LALFGRPASNVIM

-202 AITPVDVVLFVDT
+202 AITPADVVLFVNN
-215 QYKKLQAKREERAAA
+215 QYQKLQQARQDRAEE
-230 ETAYDTRLF
+230 ETAYDTQLF
-239 HEEPEEES
+239 AQEQEEEPL
-247 VENLTEALPDANR
+247 ENLTAPVQDNR
-260 PHHPVYDVIADTS
+260 PHHPAYDVIADTG
-273 RFPKQAAAPVQQPAR
+273 RIPVQPAQPVQPLVQQAAPVNQSTQPVQPAIPS
-288 QYAQPYTAPVTPVV
+288 QPAASAPVIPNYT
-302 PEAPFTQQPAPQS
+302 PAPTYAAYAAAAGYTPASYGTPAAESQP
-315 RAGFDVDLGPDATE
+315 RASFDVDLGPEATAS
-329 AARVK
+329 AAK
-334 AETHDPLEPV
+334 AAIEHDPLEPV

-350 TFGMDPLSGKTNSPL
+350 TFGMDPLSHLSDTS
-365 HYARPQQAAPA
+365 HYHAATADPQPAVQPAADEFELKLDDPAEAAP
-376 PAPQEDF
+376 
-383 ELQLEPA
+383 
-390 EEEPAYTAPYTAPA
+390 EE
-404 SYTAPS
+404 
-410 TSYTAAP
+410 AAG
-417 ADSAPAPQEPVDELD
+417 DELD
-432 ALINRAVSGH
+432 NLISRAVSGH
-442 APYYAP
+442 APYYGE
-448 QEVSAE
+448 QDVSSE
-454 TTLDLPQPTEFE
+454 TTLDLPQESEFSV
-466 TPLTPVPQE
+466 PLTPE
-475 PQFDTP
+475 PTFDTP
-481 LVPVEPEEDLPEP
+481 LVPVED
-494 TPVELPQIDMTGRVQ
+494 
-509 GDTMVISPADLAAGM
+509 
-524 AAQNVAPL
+524 
-532 GEPTAADA
+532 DA
-540 STTPAAAPMPAAP
+540 SFGIPVDGEEGAFTGNTPAEEPHSAPAASAAP
-553 VSPAVPASPAAI
+553 AI
-565 PTLGG
+565 PTIGG
-570 SFSDT
+570 SFSVNEAVSDAWNSGRPISDVLNAQPAT
-575 GSVVSAAWQSGRS
+575 PVPQAASVVPASSVAAAVSA
-588 VSEMLDAMASQ
+588 Q
-599 PAAPSAPAVPV
+599 P
-610 QAPAYTAPAAEPVQ
+610 QQ
-624 EETTPAQTPAYT
+624 
-636 APTTPQ
+636 PTGT
-642 PAPSAPAY
+642 
-650 QPAPQPMTRPA
+650 
-661 AETTQSSFTVP
+661 ESSFVVP
-672 QQGEAARVRVSTAV
+672 QRGEAAHLQVSTSV
-686 GNSAGAPIHT
+686 GNSASAPISS
-696 PPVAAKADPNA
+696 PPSAAKADPNTMNLAA
-707 MRLPTSEEQPPEP
+707 MQAEPVEP
-720 YCYPSLNLFNP
+720 YCYPSLNLFNA

-818 IEVPNKIRST
+818 IELPNKIRST
-828 VNIRSVFESQNYIN
+828 VNIRAVFESQNYIN
-842 MRSPLTMAL
+842 MCSPLTMAL

-857 TAQVAD
+857 AAQVAD

-883 VNSIIISFLFRSGP
+883 VNSIIISFLFRSSP

-964 AAQTGMEHLPYI
+964 AAQTGLEHLPYI

-1051 SGGAEKLL
+1051 ASGAEKLL

-1096 TSTAQYD
+1096 TSSTQYD

-1122 GGDDD
+1122 GSDDD
-1127 GDAGG
+1127 GDTGG
-1132 ALDAMFEQAVE
+1132 ALDPMFEQAVE
-1143 CVIEAGQASTSLLQR
+1143 CVIDAGQASTSLLQR

-1182 YEGAKPRAVLVTKSE
+1182 YEGAKPRTVLVSKAQ
-1197 WEERKLNGRYDE
+1197 WEERKLNGQYDEA

>member
-1 MAQSRSGKKSTKS
+1 MAQSRSGKS
-14 SGTKKRTSSSKSSSS
+14 SGNKNRSSSSSKSKSRSSSS
-29 RSTSARSASSRS
+29 RSSTTYRASSGKSGQSSSSRS
-41 SRPSGR
+41 KAQASRR
-47 AKRRAE
+47 AQRRAE
-53 TPNLARSV
+53 TPNLARSI
-61 LLVGLSLLCVALVLV
+61 LLAGLGLLCVAMVLV
-76 PGQNLWRTLRSWYF
+76 PGQNMWKTLRGGLF
-90 GVFGVMT
+90 GIFGVMT
-97 YFVGPFL
+97 YLVGPFL

-116 VALFAGKVSLM
+116 VTLFAGKVALM
-127 GVLCAGVPVIF
+127 SVLCAGVPVIF
-138 SKLNVEG
+138 SNVSLND
-145 LKAGEVIKMLFTRGG
+145 ANPWQIIKMLFARGQ
-160 TYYWEGGVLGA
+160 TNFWEGGVWGT
-171 PVGATL
+171 PVGGTL
-177 LALFGRPASNILM
+177 LALFGRPASNVIM

-202 AITPVDVVLFVDT
+202 AITPADVVLFVNN
-215 QYKKLQAKREERAAA
+215 QYQKLQQARQDRAEE
-230 ETAYDTRLF
+230 ETAYDTQLF
-239 HEEPEEES
+239 AQEQEEEPI
-247 VENLTEALPDANR
+247 ENLTAPVQDNR
-260 PHHPVYDVIADTS
+260 PHHPAYDVIADTG
-273 RFPKQAAAPVQQPAR
+273 RIPVQPAQPVQPLVQQAAPVNQPA
-288 QYAQPYTAPVTPVV
+288 QPVQPAIPSQPAASAPVIPNYT
-302 PEAPFTQQPAPQS
+302 PAPTYAAYAAAAGYTPASYGTPAAESQP
-315 RAGFDVDLGPDATE
+315 RASFDVDLGPEATAS
-329 AARVK
+329 AAK
-334 AETHDPLEPV
+334 AAIEHDPLEPV

-350 TFGMDPLSGKTNSPL
+350 TFGMDPLSHLSDTS
-365 HYARPQQAAPA
+365 HYHAATADPQPAVQPAADEFELKLDDPAEAAP
-376 PAPQEDF
+376 
-383 ELQLEPA
+383 
-390 EEEPAYTAPYTAPA
+390 EE
-404 SYTAPS
+404 
-410 TSYTAAP
+410 AAG
-417 ADSAPAPQEPVDELD
+417 DELD
-432 ALINRAVSGH
+432 NLISRAVSGH
-442 APYYAP
+442 APYYGE
-448 QEVSAE
+448 QDVSSE
-454 TTLDLPQPTEFE
+454 TTLDLPQESEFSV
-466 TPLTPVPQE
+466 PLTPE
-475 PQFDTP
+475 PTFDTP
-481 LVPVEPEEDLPEP
+481 LVPVED
-494 TPVELPQIDMTGRVQ
+494 
-509 GDTMVISPADLAAGM
+509 
-524 AAQNVAPL
+524 
-532 GEPTAADA
+532 DA
-540 STTPAAAPMPAAP
+540 SFGIPVDGEEGAFTGNTPAKEPHSAPAASAAPAIPTIGGSFSVNEAVSNAWNSGRPISDVLNAQPAAP
-553 VSPAVPASPAAI
+553 VPQAAPVVPASSVAAA
-565 PTLGG
+565 
-570 SFSDT
+570 
-575 GSVVSAAWQSGRS
+575 VSA
-588 VSEMLDAMASQ
+588 Q
-599 PAAPSAPAVPV
+599 P
-610 QAPAYTAPAAEPVQ
+610 QQ
-624 EETTPAQTPAYT
+624 
-636 APTTPQ
+636 PTGT
-642 PAPSAPAY
+642 
-650 QPAPQPMTRPA
+650 
-661 AETTQSSFTVP
+661 ESSFVVP
-672 QQGEAARVRVSTAV
+672 QRGEAAHLQVSTSV
-686 GNSAGAPIHT
+686 GNSASAPISS
-696 PPVAAKADPNA
+696 PPSAAKADPNTMNLAA
-707 MRLPTSEEQPPEP
+707 MQAEPVEP
-720 YCYPSLNLFNP
+720 YCYPSLNLFNA

-828 VNIRSVFESQNYIN
+828 VNIRAVFESQNYIN

-857 TAQVAD
+857 AAQVAD

-883 VNSIIISFLFRSGP
+883 VNSIIISFLFRSSP

-964 AAQTGMEHLPYI
+964 AAQTGLEHLPYI

-1051 SGGAEKLL
+1051 ASGAEKLL

-1096 TSTAQYD
+1096 TSSTQYD

-1122 GGDDD
+1122 GSDDD
-1127 GDAGG
+1127 GDTGG
-1132 ALDAMFEQAVE
+1132 ALDPMFEQAVE
-1143 CVIEAGQASTSLLQR
+1143 CVIDAGQASTSLLQR

-1182 YEGAKPRAVLVTKSE
+1182 YEGAKPRTVLVNKAQ
-1197 WEERKLNGRYDE
+1197 WEERKLNGQYDEA

>member
-1 MAQSRSGKKSTKS
+1 MAQSRSGKS
-14 SGTKKRTSSSKSSSS
+14 SGNKNRSSSSSKSKSRSSSS
-29 RSTSARSASSRS
+29 RSSTTYRASSGKSGQSSSSRS
-41 SRPSGR
+41 KAQASRR
-47 AKRRAE
+47 AQRRAE
-53 TPNLARSV
+53 TPNLARSI
-61 LLVGLSLLCVALVLV
+61 LLAGLGLLCVAMVLV
-76 PGQNLWRTLRSWYF
+76 PGQNMWKTLRGGLF
-90 GVFGVMT
+90 GIFGVMT
-97 YFVGPFL
+97 YLVGPFL

-116 VALFAGKVSLM
+116 VTLFAGKVALM
-127 GVLCAGVPVIF
+127 SVLCAGVPVIF
-138 SKLNVEG
+138 SNVSPND
-145 LKAGEVIKMLFTRGG
+145 ANPWQIIKMLFARGQ
-160 TYYWEGGVLGA
+160 TNFWEGGVWGA
-171 PVGATL
+171 PVGGTL
-177 LALFGRPASNILM
+177 LALFGRPASNVIM

-202 AITPVDVVLFVDT
+202 AITPADVVLFVNN
-215 QYKKLQAKREERAAA
+215 QYQKLQQARQDRAEE
-230 ETAYDTRLF
+230 ETAYDTQLF
-239 HEEPEEES
+239 AQEQEEEPI
-247 VENLTEALPDANR
+247 ENLTAPVQDNR
-260 PHHPVYDVIADTS
+260 PHHPAYDVIADTG
-273 RFPKQAAAPVQQPAR
+273 RIPVQPAQPVQPLVQQAAPVNQPA
-288 QYAQPYTAPVTPVV
+288 QPVQSAVPSQPAASAPVIPNYT
-302 PEAPFTQQPAPQS
+302 PAPTYAAYAAAAGYTPASYGTPAAESQP
-315 RAGFDVDLGPDATE
+315 RASFDVDLGPEATAS
-329 AARVK
+329 AAK
-334 AETHDPLEPV
+334 AAIEHDPLEPV

-350 TFGMDPLSGKTNSPL
+350 TFGMDPLSHLSDTS
-365 HYARPQQAAPA
+365 HYHAATADPQPAVQPAAD
-376 PAPQEDF
+376 EF
-383 ELQLEPA
+383 ELKLDDPA
-390 EEEPAYTAPYTAPA
+390 EVAPEE
-404 SYTAPS
+404 
-410 TSYTAAP
+410 AAG
-417 ADSAPAPQEPVDELD
+417 DELD
-432 ALINRAVSGH
+432 NLISRAVSGH
-442 APYYAP
+442 APYYGE
-448 QEVSAE
+448 QDVSSE
-454 TTLDLPQPTEFE
+454 TTLDLAQESEFSV
-466 TPLTPVPQE
+466 PLTPE
-475 PQFDTP
+475 PTFDTP
-481 LVPVEPEEDLPEP
+481 LVPVEY
-494 TPVELPQIDMTGRVQ
+494 
-509 GDTMVISPADLAAGM
+509 
-524 AAQNVAPL
+524 
-532 GEPTAADA
+532 DA
-540 STTPAAAPMPAAP
+540 SFGIPVDGEEGAFTGNTPAKEPHSAPAASAAP
-553 VSPAVPASPAAI
+553 AI
-565 PTLGG
+565 PTIGG
-570 SFSDT
+570 SFSVNEAVSNAWNSGRPISDVLNAQPAT
-575 GSVVSAAWQSGRS
+575 PVPQAAPVVPASSVAAAVSA
-588 VSEMLDAMASQ
+588 Q
-599 PAAPSAPAVPV
+599 P
-610 QAPAYTAPAAEPVQ
+610 QQ
-624 EETTPAQTPAYT
+624 
-636 APTTPQ
+636 PTGT
-642 PAPSAPAY
+642 
-650 QPAPQPMTRPA
+650 
-661 AETTQSSFTVP
+661 ESSFVVP
-672 QQGEAARVRVSTAV
+672 QRGEAAHLQVSTSV
-686 GNSAGAPIHT
+686 GNSASAPISS
-696 PPVAAKADPNA
+696 PPSVAKADPNTMNLAA
-707 MRLPTSEEQPPEP
+707 MQAEPVEP
-720 YCYPSLNLFNP
+720 YCYPSLNLFNA

-828 VNIRSVFESQNYIN
+828 VNIRAVFESQNYIN

-857 TAQVAD
+857 AAQVAD

-883 VNSIIISFLFRSGP
+883 VNSIIISFLFRSSP

-964 AAQTGMEHLPYI
+964 AAQTGLEHLPYI

-1122 GGDDD
+1122 GSDDD
-1127 GDAGG
+1127 GDGGG

-1182 YEGAKPRAVLVTKSE
+1182 YEGAKPRAVLVTKAE
-1197 WEERKLNGRYDE
+1197 WEERKLNGQYDG

>member
-1 MAQSRSGKKSTKS
+1 MAQSRSGKS
-14 SGTKKRTSSSKSSSS
+14 SGNKNRSSSSSKSKSRSSSS
-29 RSTSARSASSRS
+29 RSSTTYRASSGKSGQSSSSRS
-41 SRPSGR
+41 KAQASRR
-47 AKRRAE
+47 AQRRAE
-53 TPNLARSV
+53 TPNLARSI
-61 LLVGLSLLCVALVLV
+61 LLAGLGLLCVAMVLV
-76 PGQNLWRTLRSWYF
+76 PGQNMWKTLRGGLF
-90 GVFGVMT
+90 GIFGVMT
-97 YFVGPFL
+97 YLVGPFL

-116 VALFAGKVSLM
+116 VTLFAGKVALM
-127 GVLCAGVPVIF
+127 SVLCAGVPVIF
-138 SKLNVEG
+138 SNVSLND
-145 LKAGEVIKMLFTRGG
+145 ANPWQIIKMLFSRGQ
-160 TYYWEGGVLGA
+160 TNFWEGGVWGA
-171 PVGATL
+171 PVGGTL
-177 LALFGRPASNILM
+177 LALFGRPASNVIM

-202 AITPVDVVLFVDT
+202 AITPADVVLFVNN
-215 QYKKLQAKREERAAA
+215 QYQKLQQARQDRAEE
-230 ETAYDTRLF
+230 ETAYDTQLF
-239 HEEPEEES
+239 AQEQEEEPI
-247 VENLTEALPDANR
+247 ENLTAPVQDNR
-260 PHHPVYDVIADTS
+260 PHHPAYDVIADTG
-273 RFPKQAAAPVQQPAR
+273 RIPVQPAQPVQPLVQQAAPVNQPA
-288 QYAQPYTAPVTPVV
+288 QPVQPAVSSQPAASAPVIPNYT
-302 PEAPFTQQPAPQS
+302 PAPTYAAYAAAAGYTPASYGTPAAESQP
-315 RAGFDVDLGPDATE
+315 RASFDVDLGPEATAS
-329 AARVK
+329 AAK
-334 AETHDPLEPV
+334 AAIEHDPLEPV

-350 TFGMDPLSGKTNSPL
+350 TFGMDPLSHLSDTS
-365 HYARPQQAAPA
+365 HYHAAAAEQQPTVQPAAD
-376 PAPQEDF
+376 EF
-383 ELQLEPA
+383 ELKLDDPA
-390 EEEPAYTAPYTAPA
+390 ETAPEE
-404 SYTAPS
+404 
-410 TSYTAAP
+410 AAG
-417 ADSAPAPQEPVDELD
+417 DELD
-432 ALINRAVSGH
+432 NLISRAVSGH
-442 APYYAP
+442 APYYGE
-448 QEVSAE
+448 QDVSSE
-454 TTLDLPQPTEFE
+454 TTLDLPQESEFSV
-466 TPLTPVPQE
+466 PLTPQPT
-475 PQFDTP
+475 FDTP
-481 LVPVEPEEDLPEP
+481 LVPVED
-494 TPVELPQIDMTGRVQ
+494 
-509 GDTMVISPADLAAGM
+509 
-524 AAQNVAPL
+524 
-532 GEPTAADA
+532 DA
-540 STTPAAAPMPAAP
+540 SFDIPVDGEEGVFTGTTPAEEPHSTPAASAAP
-553 VSPAVPASPAAI
+553 AI
-565 PTLGG
+565 PTIGG
-570 SFSDT
+570 SFS
-575 GSVVSAAWQSGRS
+575 VNEAVSDAWNSGRPIS
-588 VSEMLDAMASQ
+588 DVLN
-599 PAAPSAPAVPV
+599 
-610 QAPAYTAPAAEPVQ
+610 
-624 EETTPAQTPAYT
+624 AQ
-636 APTTPQ
+636 PTTPVPQAAPVVPASSVAAAVSAQ
-642 PAPSAPAY
+642 PQ
-650 QPAPQPMTRPA
+650 QPTGT
-661 AETTQSSFTVP
+661 ESSFVVP
-672 QQGEAARVRVSTAV
+672 QRGEAAHLQVSTSV
-686 GNSAGAPIHT
+686 GNSASAPISS
-696 PPVAAKADPNA
+696 PPSAAKADPNTMNLAA
-707 MRLPTSEEQPPEP
+707 MQAEPVEP
-720 YCYPSLNLFNP
+720 YCYPSLNLFNA

-828 VNIRSVFESQNYIN
+828 VNIRAVFESQNYIN

-857 TAQVAD
+857 AAQVAD

-883 VNSIIISFLFRSGP
+883 VNSIIISFLFRSSP

-964 AAQTGMEHLPYI
+964 AAQTGLEHLPYI

-1051 SGGAEKLL
+1051 ASGAEKLL

-1096 TSTAQYD
+1096 TSSTQYD

-1122 GGDDD
+1122 GSDDD
-1127 GDAGG
+1127 GDTGG
-1132 ALDAMFEQAVE
+1132 ALDPMFEQAVE
-1143 CVIEAGQASTSLLQR
+1143 CVIDAGQASTSLLQR

-1182 YEGAKPRAVLVTKSE
+1182 YEGAKPRTVLVSKAQ
-1197 WEERKLNGRYDE
+1197 WEERKLNGRYDEA